1 MRKSYKSI
9 RAYIENFLVGEVH
22 HSPPSINPEPFSP
35 EIQNQFHRYHFPH
48 SRRSSPFADY
58 AVGIPLFDL
67 TMVTSRDV
75 HEVVSKLS
83 SDKAKTRED
92 GLKLLNTWLEGER
105 SIIFCRFLSQNTAK
119 LKLDEIPNA
128 ETWPFLVK
136 ILLQCVSM
144 EVSGSKRRLPKP
156 TFAKT
161 LRVVIQR
168 AEETKFPGVLFPLL
182 SMAKTL
188 FTHVHDIL
196 SSTPSF
202 QSDYGTILRH
212 LLEVREYRFQMRKRT
227 YSSLVLLYIERAEAG
242 FCEKNN
248 GQHSQ
253 KEEAFRYI
261 LTLQSLLDNTPG
273 DFPDDL
279 RGEIV
284 NGFIHIF
291 SSVRDEGKL
300 SRKLIECVNSFL
312 LKDGPN
318 IGSLSLEIHNA
329 VQQFVFRCWLTTHD
343 KNLKEILT
351 SYGRLQ
357 LNLTRGSS
365 ESSSLVEQ
373 LLDVVTR
380 ELDLGS
386 SSSSASWGDS
396 TKDDKF
402 GTLSSYQS
410 SLVELAAHVL
420 YRAVVNTTRPSLSEK
435 RARRQ
440 HIALRLVEALTEGKW
455 LWCAAFGCLVRTYC
469 TRINKDLLIYW
480 FEAICTNFQRLLEDA
495 SKRRSYDGL
504 LWTLRSLQGLS
515 SSLLLP
521 DTTMDVSKSSVSSS
535 ELDRGWQLIWS
546 SLIHGLATFSS
557 MSVIVDAVLVLLGS
571 IISSNHINVG
581 ILPQEVWDHQLFRH
595 IPSEPALY
603 FIACYFSRM
612 GCQGNLQDDL
622 HLRRNLLR
630 AVCGPLSWKGRLTL
644 NERMVRLLP
653 AAAFSL
659 CAGFTS
665 SLPLPKEHL
674 PTPSEWDACE
684 VVNDVVKMDDVEQ
697 ERNFGLFECS
707 VEVLT
712 RVCSNSS
719 KISSCRVPDG
729 VQLPLVL
736 RDPLLHD
743 MEIYFLSITP
753 EDSEKGPLSDIFMG
767 CSLLCHFMHGS
778 YITRKGKGST
788 SFFLKACQYLLESLD
803 YAVEAVLKSLND
815 FQRLGPL
822 GFGSDF
828 NEKSSIIIS
837 LRSLT
842 SSPVFSNRGDQN
854 LLGTSYDAV
863 FQSLENLLR
872 SFAKVYGEYTE
883 HSWNSNTHSDSAPS
897 KSLALDSPEVGRIVD
912 MDLDLAEDTKEI
924 DLITAGGKAVPGVP
938 VSTGYWKLGMISL
951 ISCFSP
957 VLQSSTWDVLYNIME
972 KECDPKVLENI
983 LYHLC
988 QLSYLTTMPK
998 VNDLVV
1004 FLDDMLNTQVK
1015 SKRNCLN
1022 IVTAL
1027 HVLLRNLSSSGM
1039 GFSGLRTNWDLS
1051 LIEGESCQ
1059 VFVQLGAMV
1068 NKVSEFGLLGWFG
1081 RVRLINCICD
1091 FVLLNPQIGQTMIE
1105 RLLLMLNDSDYRVRF
1120 VLARQIGLLF
1130 QTWDGHEA
1138 LFQDICSSFGIIL
1151 VTSSR
1156 EKLVTARDVLAAGPQ
1171 PRPKMETVIITLM
1184 HLAYHSENIELQA
1197 VFMMCAIS
1205 AIDPCQRE
1213 LIIAALDNLSTQL
1226 HYPSRFK
1233 YLEELLGPILFSWIA
1248 CGVSLA
1254 ALVETSQLFIL
1265 NAEPK
1270 YFIHYCSHWLL
1281 PALLLHEDHTNL
1293 DWVAKMAGQPVAV
1306 LVKENFVPIFSICMG
1321 LHCSKTSE
1329 CDKGAMVL
1337 QNSILYVGE
1346 ISENERDKL
1355 IKRSMVSIVSFV
1367 LSRASSSPEPPVPA
1381 FSRDAIS
1388 RAVRTIVDGFLETD
1402 NYPKNAA
1409 VIDRINVFRPDR
1421 VFMFTT
1427 EIHYRMSTACH
1438 HRHTRHHLAALEELT
1453 IILGHRASVP
1463 SSLNYIFN
1471 LVGQFI
1477 GSPSL
1482 QDQCCSIASCLL
1494 DSFKNNPAKE
1504 IVSVLGDQLQFLV
1517 SKLVTC
1523 CIDAEADSKV
1533 SGSKSAQLVNLLHKL
1548 IVDSESSLDEDIR
1561 DLEPLPDIKFFQGIR
1576 NSHIRICEAYSP
1588 RNHLL
1593 KCARRSCY
1601 LPPRFLSGSLQA
1613 LHNKLI
1619 ATEACREKT
1628 NVETGDTFWHSDE
1641 EIVNAVWTLVR
1652 VSASDEADSMRLL
1665 VSDFLSRVGIGDPHT
1680 VVFHLPGEL
1689 GSMHDLQFAGQN
1701 TGSKVRSFTE
1711 NGISDETLIVL
1722 LKILKKYLLDD
1733 SVKIIDVTSQTLRGI
1748 LSTERGQQALSSI
1761 DSCERSLIE
1770 IHGRGVNLDIVEKIL
1785 LDSQKQFKAESFS
1798 LERSEV
1804 WSTDNKNFDRWI
1816 CQLVYCM
1823 IALCDDVPLRLCQNI
1838 AMLKAEISE
1847 LLFPS
1852 VIVSLA
1858 GRIGTDINVHELIT
1872 SQVKEHIF
1880 IDSNKLTKSKQIMLS
1895 TLNELR
1901 MCYVLERSIFSGQTK
1916 REKNT
1921 KHSSYNSRSSST
1933 ATKIR
1938 DVEIARNG
1946 MAASITSNWDKVYW
1960 LSIDYLVAA
1969 RSAVVCGAYLTASMY
1984 VEYWCEEKFGS
1995 LSLGDPDFSYHDMLP
2010 DHVEILVSAITR
2022 INEPDSLY
2030 GVIHS
2035 NKYFPDVVTLALSS
2049 PTLSAQITTFEHEGN
2064 WTRALEYY
2072 DLQARS
2078 QKMVVPGSLSENLEV
2093 EHNQPTITAE
2103 HSVFGDGEVQRQ
2115 PFKGLIRSLQ
2125 QTGCMHVLDL
2135 YCRGLT
2141 SREGC
2146 FQYDPEFIELQYE
2159 AAWRAGKWDFSLL
2172 YPQSHSPPM
2181 QHVKNNNY
2189 HENLHCC
2196 LRALQEGDCNGF
2208 YGKLKDAKKE
2218 LVLSISRASE
2228 ESTEFIY
2235 STVVKLQVILILIS
2249 QNSARAIASIK
2260 IKMISQEPLMLAILY
2275 HLGVVWN
2282 LRWTTS
2288 SHESVHGYPVK
2299 QIACAEPLTPTIEQL
2314 SSLNKDWSSIITQ
2327 TQLHMNLLEPF
2338 IAFRRVL
2345 LQIMGCEECTMQHL
2359 LQSASLL
2366 RKGSRFSHAAAAL
2379 HEFKFLCS
2387 RSDGRQL
2394 VPDWLGRI
2402 EEAKLLHA
2410 QGRHEVAISLA
2421 SYILGNY
2428 QLKEEASDIYR
2439 VIGKWLAETRSSNS
2453 RTILEKYLKP
2463 AVSLAKKQS
2472 SEICKRLVERQ
2483 SQTWFHLAHYADAL
2497 FKSYEERLSSS
2508 EWQAALRLRKHKTKE
2523 LEVLV
2528 KRFKSSKKASCTLP
2542 PFGEQ
2547 SDYSLKIQD
2556 LQKQLT
2562 MDKEEAEKLQI
2573 DRDNFLKLS
2582 LEGYQRCLEIG
2593 DKYDVRV
2600 VFRLVSMWFNLA
2612 SQKNVIASMLSTI
2625 NEVQSYKFVPLVY
2638 QIASRL
2644 GSSRDES
2651 GSNSFQS
2658 ALVSLVRK
2666 MAIDHPYHTIF
2677 QLLAL
2682 ANGDRIKDNQR
2693 SRNSFV
2699 VDMDKKL
2706 AAEHLLQDVSQY
2718 HGPMIRQMKQLVD
2731 IYIKLAELETR
2742 REDTNKRVALP
2753 REIRSVKQL
2762 ELVPVVTATIPVD
2775 RSCQYKEG
2783 WFPFFRGL
2791 SDSVTVMNGIN
2802 APKVVEC
2809 FGSDGRK
2816 YKQLA
2821 KSGNDDLRQ
2830 DAVMEQFFGLVNTFL
2845 HNNRDT
2851 WKRRLAVRT
2860 YKVIPFTPSAGVLEW
2875 VDGTIPL
2882 GDYLIGSSRS
2892 EGAHGRY
2899 GIGNWKYPKCREH
2912 MSSAKDKRKA
2922 FMDVC
2927 TNFRPVMHYF
2937 FLEKFLQPADWFVK
2951 RLAYTRSVAA
2961 SSMVGYIVGLG
2972 DRHAMNILID
2982 QATAEVIH
2990 IDLGV
2995 AFEQGLMLKTPERVP
3010 FRLTRDIIDGMGIT
3024 GVEGVFRKC
3033 CEETLSVMRTN
3044 KEALLT
3050 IVEVFIHDPLYK
3062 WALSPLKAL
3071 QRQKESED
3079 DDGMNL
3085 EGLQEEFE
3093 GNKDAAR
3100 ALMRVKQKLDGY
3112 EGGEMRSIHG
3122 QAQQL
3127 IQDAI
3132 DTDRLSHMFPGWGAW
3147 M

>member
-1 MRKSYKSI
+1 
-9 RAYIENFLVGEVH
+9 
-22 HSPPSINPEPFSP
+22 
-35 EIQNQFHRYHFPH
+35 
-48 SRRSSPFADY
+48 
-58 AVGIPLFDL
+58 
-67 TMVTSRDV
+67 MVTSRDV
-75 HEVVSKLS
+75 HEIVSKLS
-83 SDKAKTRED
+83 SDKTKNRED
-92 GLKLLNTWLEGER
+92 GLKFLNTWLEGER
-105 SIIFCRFLSQNTAK
+105 SITFCRFFSQNTAK

-136 ILLQCVSM
+136 LLLQCVSM
-144 EVSGSKRRLPKP
+144 EVSSSKRRLPKP

-168 AEETKFPGVLFPLL
+168 TEETKFPGVQFPLL
-182 SMAKTL
+182 STAKTL

-196 SSTPSF
+196 SNAPSF
-202 QSDYGTILRH
+202 QSEYGTILRH
-212 LLEVREYRFQMRKRT
+212 LLEIREYRFQMRKRT
-227 YSSLVLLYIERAEAG
+227 YSGLVLLYMKRAEAA
-242 FCEKNN
+242 FSEKKS

-261 LTLQSLLDNTPG
+261 LTLQSLLENPPG

-279 RGEIV
+279 REEIV
-284 NGFIHIF
+284 NGLIHIF

-300 SRKLIECVNSFL
+300 SRKLIECVNTFL

-318 IGSLSLEIHNA
+318 LGSLSLEIHNA
-329 VQQFVFRCWLTTHD
+329 VEKFVFHCWLTTHD
-343 KNLKEILT
+343 KNLKELLV

-396 TKDDKF
+396 TKDDKL
-402 GTLSSYQS
+402 GALSSYQN
-410 SLVELAAHVL
+410 SLVELAAHVF
-420 YRAVVNTTRPSLSEK
+420 YRACLNTSRPSLSEK

-440 HIALRLVEALTEGKW
+440 HIALRLVETLTEGKW

-469 TRINKDLLIYW
+469 TRMNKDLLIYW

-495 SKRRSYDGL
+495 SMRRSYDGL
-504 LWTLRSLQGLS
+504 LWTLRSLHGLFS
-515 SSLLLP
+515 GLLLP
-521 DTTMDVSKSSVSSS
+521 DTTMDISNSSVSSS

-571 IISSNHINVG
+571 IISSNLNVG

-595 IPSEPALY
+595 IPSEPSLY

-630 AVCGPLSWKGRLTL
+630 AVCAPISWKGRLTL
-644 NERMVRLLP
+644 NERMVQLLP
-653 AAAFSL
+653 AAAYSL
-659 CAGFTS
+659 CAGFKT

-674 PTPSEWDACE
+674 PTPSEWDVCE
-684 VVNDVVKMDDVEQ
+684 QADDVEL
-697 ERNFGLFECS
+697 EKKFGLFECS
-707 VEVLT
+707 VEALT
-712 RVCSNSS
+712 RVCSKSS
-719 KISSCRVPDG
+719 KISSCQVPDV

-743 MEIYFLSITP
+743 MDIYFRSITP
-753 EDSEKGPLSDIFMG
+753 ENNEKGPLSDIFMG
-767 CSLLCHFMHGS
+767 CALLCHFMHGS
-778 YITRKGKGST
+778 YITRKGKGSN
-788 SFFLKACQYLLESLD
+788 SFFLKACNYLLEGLD
-803 YAVEAVLKSLND
+803 HAVEEVLKSLSD
-815 FQRLGPL
+815 FQRLGSL

-828 NEKSSIIIS
+828 NEKCSIIVS

-842 SSPVFSNRGDQN
+842 KSPVFSTKKDHN
-854 LLGTSYDAV
+854 LLGASYDAV
-863 FQSLENLLR
+863 IHSLENLLR

-883 HSWNSNTHSDSAPS
+883 HTWNTQSDTVSS

-912 MDLDLAEDTKEI
+912 MDLDLPEDTKEMDI
-924 DLITAGGKAVPGVP
+924 ITAGGKAGSSLP
-938 VSTGYWKLGMISL
+938 VSTGNWKLGMISL

-957 VLQSSTWDVLYNIME
+957 VLQFPTWDVLYNLLE
-972 KECDPKVLENI
+972 KESDPKVLENI

-988 QLSYLTTMPK
+988 QLSCLISMPK
-998 VNDLVV
+998 VNDLVI
-1004 FLDDMLNTQVK
+1004 FLDGMLSTQVK
-1015 SKRNCLN
+1015 IKRNCLN

-1027 HVLLRNLSSSGM
+1027 HVLLHTLSSSGE
-1039 GFSGLRTNWDLS
+1039 NCDLS
-1051 LIEGESCQ
+1051 LKEGESCQ
-1059 VFVQLGAMV
+1059 VFVQLGAIV

-1081 RVRLINCICD
+1081 RVKLINCICD
-1091 FVLLNPQIGQTMIE
+1091 LVLLNPQTGQTMIE

-1120 VLARQIGLLF
+1120 VLARKIGILF

-1151 VTSSR
+1151 VTSSK

-1171 PRPKMETVIITLM
+1171 PRQKMDTVIITLM

-1213 LIIAALDNLSTQL
+1213 LIIAALDNLSAQL

-1233 YLEELLGPILFSWIA
+1233 YLEELLGPILFFWVA

-1254 ALVETSQLFIL
+1254 GLVETSQLFIPY
-1265 NAEPK
+1265 AEPK
-1270 YFIHYCSHWLL
+1270 YFIHFCSHWLL
-1281 PALLLHEDHTNL
+1281 TALLLHEDHTNL
-1293 DWVAKMAGQPVAV
+1293 DWVAKMAGQPVVV

-1329 CDKGAMVL
+1329 SDKGAMVL

-1355 IKRSMVSIVSFV
+1355 IKQNMVSIVSFI
-1367 LSRASSSPEPPVPA
+1367 LSCTSSSPEPPVPA
-1381 FSRDAIS
+1381 FSRNTIS
-1388 RAVRTIVDGFLETD
+1388 LAVQTVVDGFLETGD
-1402 NYPKNAA
+1402 YPKNA
-1409 VIDRINVFRPDR
+1409 VITDRINIFRPDR
-1421 VFMFTT
+1421 VFMFIT
-1427 EIHYRMSTACH
+1427 EMHYRMSAACH

-1453 IILGHRASVP
+1453 ILLGHRASVP

-1471 LVGQFI
+1471 LVGQLI
-1477 GSPSL
+1477 GNPSL

-1494 DSFKNNPAKE
+1494 DSFKSNPAKE

-1517 SKLVTC
+1517 SKLVKC
-1523 CIDAEADSKV
+1523 CIDAEADTKL
-1533 SGSKSAQLVNLLHKL
+1533 SGSKSSQLVNLLHKL
-1548 IVDSESSLDEDIR
+1548 VVNSDSSLDEDIR
-1561 DLEPLPDIKFFQGIR
+1561 DLEPFPDMEIFQVIR
-1576 NSHIRICEAYSP
+1576 ESHIKICEAYSP

-1601 LPPRFLSGSLQA
+1601 LPPRILSRSLQA

-1619 ATEACREKT
+1619 VSEVSQEET
-1628 NVETGDTFWHSDE
+1628 NVEIAETFWQSDD

-1652 VSASDEADSMRLL
+1652 VSASDEADSMGLL
-1665 VSDFLSRVGIGDPHT
+1665 VSDFLSKVGIRDPHT

-1689 GSMHDLQFAGQN
+1689 NSMHN

-1711 NGISDETLIVL
+1711 NGISDETLITL

-1748 LSTERGQQALSSI
+1748 LSTERGQQALSSF
-1761 DSCERSLIE
+1761 DSCERSSIE
-1770 IHGRGVNLDIVEKIL
+1770 VHGRGVNLDIVEKIL
-1785 LDSQKQFKAESFS
+1785 LDSQNQFKAEKFS
-1798 LERSEV
+1798 LEKSEV
-1804 WSTDNKNFDRWI
+1804 WSTNNKNFDRWI

-1823 IALCDDVPLRLCQNI
+1823 IALCEDVPIRLCQNI

-1852 VIVSLA
+1852 VVVSLA
-1858 GRIGTDINVHELIT
+1858 GRIGMDINLHELIT

-1880 IDSNKLTKSKQIMLS
+1880 IDSNKLTKSKQIMLN

-1916 REKNT
+1916 REKNA
-1921 KHSSYNSRSSST
+1921 KHSGYSSRSCSSAAKT
-1933 ATKIR
+1933 R
-1938 DVEIARNG
+1938 DVETAPNG
-1946 MAASITSNWDKVYW
+1946 MAASMTTNWDKVYW
-1960 LSIDYLVAA
+1960 LSIDYLVVA

-1984 VEYWCEEKFGS
+1984 VEYWCEEKFGN

-2035 NKYFPDVVTLALSS
+2035 NK
-2049 PTLSAQITTFEHEGN
+2049 LSAQIITFEHEGN

-2078 QKMVVPGSLSENLEV
+2078 QKMVVPGRLSENLEV
-2093 EHNQPTITAE
+2093 EQSQPTTSAR
-2103 HSVFGDGEVQRQ
+2103 HSVFGEGEVQRQ

-2125 QTGCMHVLDL
+2125 QTGCMHVVDL
-2135 YCRGLT
+2135 YCRGLN

-2172 YPQSHSPPM
+2172 YPQTHCQPL

-2196 LRALQEGDCNGF
+2196 LRALQEGDYNGF
-2208 YGKLKDAKKE
+2208 YGKLKDSKKE

-2235 STVVKLQVILILIS
+2235 STVVKLQILH
-2249 QNSARAIASIK
+2249 
-2260 IKMISQEPLMLAILY
+2260 
-2275 HLGVVWN
+2275 HLGLVWK

-2288 SHESVHGYPVK
+2288 SHQSVHGYPVK
-2299 QIACAEPLTPTIEQL
+2299 QIACADPVTPTMDQL
-2314 SSLNKDWSSIITQ
+2314 SWLNKDWSSIIMQ

-2345 LQIMGCEECTMQHL
+2345 LQILGCEECTMQHL

-2366 RKGSRFSHAAAAL
+2366 RKGTKFSHAAASL
-2379 HEFKFLCS
+2379 HEFKFLCA
-2387 RSDGRQL
+2387 RSNGQQL
-2394 VPDWLGRI
+2394 VPDWLGKL

-2410 QGRHEVAISLA
+2410 QGRHEVSISLA
-2421 SYILGNY
+2421 SYILHNY

-2453 RTILEKYLKP
+2453 RTILEKYLRP
-2463 AVSLAKKQS
+2463 AVSLAEEQS
-2472 SEICKRLVERQ
+2472 SKICKRLVDRK

-2508 EWQAALRLRKHKTKE
+2508 EWQAAMRLRKHKTKE

-2528 KRFKSSKKASCTLP
+2528 KRFKSSKKA
-2542 PFGEQ
+2542 EQ

-2562 MDKEEAEKLQI
+2562 MDKDEAVKLQD
-2573 DRDNFLKLS
+2573 DRDNFLKLA
-2582 LEGYQRCLEIG
+2582 LEGYKRCLEIG

-2612 SQKNVIASMLSTI
+2612 SQKNVIDNMLSTI
-2625 NEVQSYKFVPLVY
+2625 KEVQSYKFVPLVY

-2651 GSNSFQS
+2651 GSNSFKS
-2658 ALVSLVRK
+2658 ALVSLIRK

-2706 AAEHLLQDVSQY
+2706 AAEHLLQDVSHY

-2742 REDTNKRVALP
+2742 REDTNRRVALP

-2762 ELVPVVTATIPVD
+2762 ELVPVVTATISVD
-2775 RSCQYKEG
+2775 RSCQYNEG
-2783 WFPFFRGL
+2783 SFPFFRGL

-2809 FGSDGRK
+2809 FGSDGQK

-2860 YKVIPFTPSAGVLEW
+2860 YKVVPFTPSAGVLEW

-2912 MSSAKDKRKA
+2912 MLNAKDKRKA

-2927 TNFRPVMHYF
+2927 TNFSPVMHYF

-2982 QATAEVIH
+2982 QATAEVVH

-3010 FRLTRDIIDGMGIT
+3010 FRLTRDITDGMGIT
-3024 GVEGVFRKC
+3024 GVEGVFRRC

-3071 QRQKESED
+3071 QRQKETED
-3079 DDGMNL
+3079 YDGMNL

-3093 GNKDAAR
+3093 GNKDATR

>member
-1 MRKSYKSI
+1 M
-9 RAYIENFLVGEVH
+9 
-22 HSPPSINPEPFSP
+22 
-35 EIQNQFHRYHFPH
+35 
-48 SRRSSPFADY
+48 
-58 AVGIPLFDL
+58 
-67 TMVTSRDV
+67 
-75 HEVVSKLS
+75 
-83 SDKAKTRED
+83 
-92 GLKLLNTWLEGER
+92 
-105 SIIFCRFLSQNTAK
+105 
-119 LKLDEIPNA
+119 
-128 ETWPFLVK
+128 
-136 ILLQCVSM
+136 
-144 EVSGSKRRLPKP
+144 
-156 TFAKT
+156 
-161 LRVVIQR
+161 
-168 AEETKFPGVLFPLL
+168 
-182 SMAKTL
+182 
-188 FTHVHDIL
+188 
-196 SSTPSF
+196 
-202 QSDYGTILRH
+202 
-212 LLEVREYRFQMRKRT
+212 
-227 YSSLVLLYIERAEAG
+227 
-242 FCEKNN
+242 
-248 GQHSQ
+248 
-253 KEEAFRYI
+253 
-261 LTLQSLLDNTPG
+261 
-273 DFPDDL
+273 
-279 RGEIV
+279 
-284 NGFIHIF
+284 
-291 SSVRDEGKL
+291 
-300 SRKLIECVNSFL
+300 
-312 LKDGPN
+312 
-318 IGSLSLEIHNA
+318 
-329 VQQFVFRCWLTTHD
+329 
-343 KNLKEILT
+343 
-351 SYGRLQ
+351 
-357 LNLTRGSS
+357 
-365 ESSSLVEQ
+365 
-373 LLDVVTR
+373 
-380 ELDLGS
+380 
-386 SSSSASWGDS
+386 
-396 TKDDKF
+396 
-402 GTLSSYQS
+402 
-410 SLVELAAHVL
+410 
-420 YRAVVNTTRPSLSEK
+420 
-435 RARRQ
+435 
-440 HIALRLVEALTEGKW
+440 
-455 LWCAAFGCLVRTYC
+455 
-469 TRINKDLLIYW
+469 
-480 FEAICTNFQRLLEDA
+480 
-495 SKRRSYDGL
+495 
-504 LWTLRSLQGLS
+504 
-515 SSLLLP
+515 
-521 DTTMDVSKSSVSSS
+521 
-535 ELDRGWQLIWS
+535 
-546 SLIHGLATFSS
+546 
-557 MSVIVDAVLVLLGS
+557 
-571 IISSNHINVG
+571 
-581 ILPQEVWDHQLFRH
+581 
-595 IPSEPALY
+595 
-603 FIACYFSRM
+603 
-612 GCQGNLQDDL
+612 
-622 HLRRNLLR
+622 
-630 AVCGPLSWKGRLTL
+630 
-644 NERMVRLLP
+644 
-653 AAAFSL
+653 
-659 CAGFTS
+659 
-665 SLPLPKEHL
+665 PKEHL
-674 PTPSEWDACE
+674 PTPSQWDVCE
-684 VVNDVVKMDDVEQ
+684 QIDDVDR

-707 VEVLT
+707 VEALT
-712 RVCSNSS
+712 RICSNSS
-719 KISSCRVPDG
+719 KISGCQVPDV

-743 MEIYFLSITP
+743 MDIYFLSIIP
-753 EDSEKGPLSDIFMG
+753 EVKEKGPLSDIFMG
-767 CSLLCHFMHGS
+767 CALLCHFMHGS
-778 YITRKGKGST
+778 YITRKGKGSS
-788 SFFLKACQYLLESLD
+788 SFFLKACQYLLEGLD
-803 YAVEAVLKSLND
+803 HAVESVSKSLND
-815 FQRLGPL
+815 LQRRGSL

-828 NEKSSIIIS
+828 NEKGSIIVS
-837 LRSLT
+837 LRSFT
-842 SSPVFSNRGDQN
+842 QSPVFSNRRDQN
-854 LLGTSYDAV
+854 LLGASYDFV
-863 FQSLENLLR
+863 IHSLENLLR
-872 SFAKVYGEYTE
+872 SFAKVYEEYTE
-883 HSWNSNTHSDSAPS
+883 HAWNTHSDTVPS
-897 KSLALDSPEVGRIVD
+897 KSLAPDSPEVGRIVD
-912 MDLDLAEDTKEI
+912 MDLDLAEDTKERDI
-924 DLITAGGKAVPGVP
+924 IAAGGKAVPGLP
-938 VSTGYWKLGMISL
+938 VSMGNWKLGMVSL

-957 VLQSSTWDVLYNIME
+957 VLQFPTWDVLYNLLE
-972 KECDPKVLENI
+972 KESDPKVLENI

-988 QLSYLTTMPK
+988 KLSCLTSIPK
-998 VNDLVV
+998 VDDLVI
-1004 FLDDMLNTQVK
+1004 FLDGMLSTQVK
-1015 SKRNCLN
+1015 MKRNCLN

-1027 HVLLRNLSSSGM
+1027 HVLLHTLSSSRRDS
-1039 GFSGLRTNWDLS
+1039 SGVEKNCGLS
-1051 LIEGESCQ
+1051 LKEAESFQ

-1081 RVRLINCICD
+1081 RVKLINCICD
-1091 FVLLNPQIGQTMIE
+1091 LVLLNPQTGQTMIE
-1105 RLLLMLNDSDYRVRF
+1105 RLLLMLSDSDYRVRF
-1120 VLARQIGLLF
+1120 VLARQIGILF

-1138 LFQDICSSFGIIL
+1138 LFQDICSSFGIKL
-1151 VTSSR
+1151 VTSSK
-1156 EKLVTARDVLAAGPQ
+1156 EKLVTAKDVLAVGPQ
-1171 PRPKMETVIITLM
+1171 PRQKMETVIITLM

-1197 VFMMCAIS
+1197 VFMMCAVS
-1205 AIDPCQRE
+1205 AKDPCQRE
-1213 LIIAALDNLSTQL
+1213 LIIAALDNLSAQL

-1233 YLEELLGPILFSWIA
+1233 YLEELLGPILFHWIA
-1248 CGVSLA
+1248 SGVSLA
-1254 ALVETSQLFIL
+1254 GLIETSQLFIP

-1270 YFIHYCSHWLL
+1270 YFIHFCSHWLL

-1293 DWVAKMAGQPVAV
+1293 DWVAKMAGQPVVV

-1346 ISENERDKL
+1346 TSENERDKL
-1355 IKRSMVSIVSFV
+1355 IKQNMVSIVSFI
-1367 LSRASSSPEPPVPA
+1367 LSCASSSPEPPVPT
-1381 FSRDAIS
+1381 FSRDTIS
-1388 RAVRTIVDGFLETD
+1388 LAVQTVVDGFLENTD
-1402 NYPKNAA
+1402 YPKNAA
-1409 VIDRINVFRPDR
+1409 ITDRINIFRPDR
-1421 VFMFTT
+1421 VFMFIT
-1427 EIHYRMSTACH
+1427 EMHYRMSAACH

-1453 IILGHRASVP
+1453 ILLGHRALVP

-1477 GSPSL
+1477 GYPSL

-1494 DSFKNNPAKE
+1494 DLFKSNPAKE

-1523 CIDAEADSKV
+1523 CIDAEADTKI
-1533 SGSKSAQLVNLLHKL
+1533 SGAKSSQLVNLLHKL
-1548 IVDSESSLDEDIR
+1548 VVSSDSSLNEDIR
-1561 DLEPLPDIKFFQGIR
+1561 DLEPLPDLKYFQVIR
-1576 NSHIRICEAYSP
+1576 ESHIRICEAYSP

-1593 KCARRSCY
+1593 KCSRRSNY
-1601 LPPRFLSGSLQA
+1601 LPPRFLSRSLQA

-1619 ATEACREKT
+1619 ASEVSQEDT
-1628 NVETGDTFWHSDE
+1628 NGETAETFWQSDD

-1665 VSDFLSRVGIGDPHT
+1665 VSDFLSRIGIRDPHT
-1680 VVFHLPGEL
+1680 VVFHLPGNL
-1689 GSMHDLQFAGQN
+1689 VSMHGLQGFGHN
-1701 TGSKVRSFTE
+1701 TGSKVRSLTE
-1711 NGISDETLIVL
+1711 NGISDETLITL
-1722 LKILKKYLLDD
+1722 LNFLKKYLLDD

-1748 LSTERGQQALSSI
+1748 LSTERGQQALSSF
-1761 DSCERSLIE
+1761 DSCERALIE
-1770 IHGRGVNLDIVEKIL
+1770 VHGRGVNLDIVEKIL
-1785 LDSQKQFKAESFS
+1785 LDSQKQFKAEKFS
-1798 LERSEV
+1798 LETPEV

-1823 IALCDDVPLRLCQNI
+1823 IALCEDVPIRLCQNI
-1838 AMLKAEISE
+1838 ALLKAEISE

-1852 VIVSLA
+1852 VVVSLA
-1858 GRIGTDINVHELIT
+1858 GRIGMDINLHDLIT

-1880 IDSNKLTKSKQIMLS
+1880 TDSNKLTKSKQVMLN

-1916 REKNT
+1916 REKN
-1921 KHSSYNSRSSST
+1921 SRSCST
-1933 ATKIR
+1933 AAKIR
-1938 DVEIARNG
+1938 DVESGSNG
-1946 MAASITSNWDKVYW
+1946 MAASITTNWEKVYW
-1960 LSIDYLVAA
+1960 LSIDYLVVAG
-1969 RSAVVCGAYLTASMY
+1969 SAVVCGAYLTASMY
-1984 VEYWCEEKFGS
+1984 VEYWCEEKFGN
-1995 LSLGDPDFSYHDMLP
+1995 LSLGDPDFSYHDKLP

-2035 NKYFPDVVTLALSS
+2035 NK
-2049 PTLSAQITTFEHEGN
+2049 LSAQIITFEHEGN

-2078 QKMVVPGSLSENLEV
+2078 QKMVVPSSLSENLEV
-2093 EHNQPTITAE
+2093 EQFQPTTSAR
-2103 HSVFGDGEVQRQ
+2103 HSVFGEGEVQRQ

-2172 YPQSHSPPM
+2172 YPQTHCQPL
-2181 QHVKNNNY
+2181 QHAKNNNY
-2189 HENLHCC
+2189 HESLHCC
-2196 LRALQEGDCNGF
+2196 LRALQEGDYDGF
-2208 YGKLKDAKKE
+2208 YGKLKDTKKE

-2235 STVVKLQVILILIS
+2235 STVVKLQILH
-2249 QNSARAIASIK
+2249 
-2260 IKMISQEPLMLAILY
+2260 
-2275 HLGVVWN
+2275 HLGLVWD

-2288 SHESVHGYPVK
+2288 SHQSVHGYLVK
-2299 QIACAEPLTPTIEQL
+2299 QMACVDPVIPTMDQL
-2314 SSLNKDWSSIITQ
+2314 SWLNKDWNSIITQ
-2327 TQLHMNLLEPF
+2327 TQLHMTLLEPF

-2345 LQIMGCEECTMQHL
+2345 LQILGCEKCTMQHL

-2366 RKGSRFSHAAAAL
+2366 RKGTRFSHAAASL
-2379 HEFKFLCS
+2379 HEFKFLCA
-2387 RSDGRQL
+2387 RSNGQQP
-2394 VPDWLGRI
+2394 VPDWLGKL

-2410 QGRHEVAISLA
+2410 QGRHEVSISLA
-2421 SYILGNY
+2421 NYILHNY

-2453 RTILEKYLKP
+2453 RTILEKYLRP
-2463 AVSLAKKQS
+2463 AVSLAEEQS
-2472 SEICKRLVERQ
+2472 SKICKRLVDRQ

-2523 LEVLV
+2523 LEVLI
-2528 KRFKSSKKASCTLP
+2528 KRFKSSKKA
-2542 PFGEQ
+2542 EQ

-2562 MDKEEAEKLQI
+2562 MDKEEAEKLQV
-2573 DRDNFLKLS
+2573 DRDNFLKLA
-2582 LEGYQRCLEIG
+2582 LEGYKRCLEIG

-2600 VFRLVSMWFNLA
+2600 VFRQVSMWFSLA
-2612 SQKNVIASMLSTI
+2612 SQKNVIDNMLSTI
-2625 NEVQSYKFVPLVY
+2625 KEVQSYKFIPLVY

-2644 GSSRDES
+2644 GSSKDES

-2658 ALVSLVRK
+2658 ALVSLIRK
-2666 MAIDHPYHTIF
+2666 MAIDHPYHTIL

-2706 AAEHLLQDVSQY
+2706 AAEHLLQDVSHY

-2742 REDTNKRVALP
+2742 REDTNRKVALP

-2775 RSCQYKEG
+2775 RSCQYNEG
-2783 WFPFFRGL
+2783 SFPFFRGL

-2809 FGSDGRK
+2809 FGSDGQK

-2922 FMDVC
+2922 FVDVC

-2982 QATAEVIH
+2982 QATAEVVH

-3024 GVEGVFRKC
+3024 GVEGVFRRC

-3071 QRQKESED
+3071 QRQKETED
-3079 DDGMNL
+3079 YDGMNL

-3093 GNKDAAR
+3093 GNKDATR

>member
-1 MRKSYKSI
+1 
-9 RAYIENFLVGEVH
+9 
-22 HSPPSINPEPFSP
+22 
-35 EIQNQFHRYHFPH
+35 
-48 SRRSSPFADY
+48 
-58 AVGIPLFDL
+58 
-67 TMVTSRDV
+67 MVTSRDV

-83 SDKAKTRED
+83 SDKAKAREE

-105 SIIFCRFLSQNTAK
+105 SITFCRFLSQNTAK
-119 LKLDEIPNA
+119 LKFDEIPNA

-144 EVSGSKRRLPKP
+144 EVSGSKRRMPKP

-182 SMAKTL
+182 SMAKII

-196 SSTPSF
+196 SNTPSF
-202 QSDYGTILRH
+202 QSEYGTILRH
-212 LLEVREYRFQMRKRT
+212 LLEIREYRFQMRKRT

-242 FCEKNN
+242 FCEKNS

-261 LTLQSLLDNTPG
+261 LTLQSLLENPPG

-279 RGEIV
+279 REEIV
-284 NGFIHIF
+284 NGLIHIF

-318 IGSLSLEIHNA
+318 IGSLSLDIHNA

-343 KNLKEILT
+343 KNLKEILA

-380 ELDLGS
+380 ELDHGS

-402 GTLSSYQS
+402 GTLSSYQN
-410 SLVELAAHVL
+410 SLVELASHVL
-420 YRAVVNTTRPSLSEK
+420 YRAVGNTTRPSLSEK

-440 HIALRLVEALTEGKW
+440 HIASRLVEALTEGKW
-455 LWCAAFGCLVRTYC
+455 LWCAAFGCLVRTYG
-469 TRINKDLLIYW
+469 TRINNDLLIYW
-480 FEAICTNFQRLLEDA
+480 FDAICTNFQRLLEDA
-495 SKRRSYDGL
+495 SMRRSYDGL
-504 LWTLRSLQGLS
+504 LWTLRSLQGLAS
-515 SSLLLP
+515 GLLLP
-521 DTTMDVSKSSVSSS
+521 DTTMDISKSSVSSN

-557 MSVIVDAVLVLLGS
+557 MSVIVDAVLMLLGS
-571 IISSNHINVG
+571 VISSNHINVG

-630 AVCGPLSWKGRLTL
+630 AVCAPLSWKGRLTL
-644 NERMVRLLP
+644 NERMVQLLP

-659 CAGFTS
+659 CSGFTT

-674 PTPSEWDACE
+674 PTPSEWDAYE
-684 VVNDVVKMDDVEQ
+684 VVNDVVKIDDVEQ
-697 ERNFGLFECS
+697 ERKFGLFEYS

-753 EDSEKGPLSDIFMG
+753 EDSEKGPLSDIFIG

-778 YITRKGKGST
+778 YITRKGKGSS

-828 NEKSSIIIS
+828 NEKSSIVVS
-837 LRSLT
+837 MRSLT
-842 SSPVFSNRGDQN
+842 SSPVFSNRRDQN
-854 LLGTSYDAV
+854 LLATSYDAI

-883 HSWNSNTHSDSAPS
+883 QSWNTQSDTVSS

-924 DLITAGGKAVPGVP
+924 DLITAGGKSVPGMP
-938 VSTGYWKLGMISL
+938 VSTGNWKLGMISL
-951 ISCFSP
+951 IACFSP
-957 VLQSSTWDVLYNIME
+957 VLQFPTWDVLYSIME

-983 LYHLC
+983 LFHLC
-988 QLSYLTTMPK
+988 QLSCSTSMPK
-998 VNDLVV
+998 VNDLVI
-1004 FLDDMLNTQVK
+1004 FLDGMLNTQVK
-1015 SKRNCLN
+1015 LKRNCLN

-1027 HVLLRNLSSSGM
+1027 HVLLKNLSSSGM
-1039 GFSGLRTNWDLS
+1039 DSSGLGANCELS
-1051 LIEGESCQ
+1051 LKEGESCQ

-1091 FVLLNPQIGQTMIE
+1091 FVLLNPQIGQTMID

-1138 LFQDICSSFGIIL
+1138 LFQDICSSFGIVL

-1156 EKLVTARDVLAAGPQ
+1156 EKVVTARDVLAAGPQ

-1213 LIIAALDNLSTQL
+1213 LIIAALDNLSAQL

-1233 YLEELLGPILFSWIA
+1233 YLEELLGPILFFWIA

-1254 ALVETSQLFIL
+1254 ALVETRQLFIL

-1270 YFIHYCSHWLL
+1270 YFIHFCSHWLL
-1281 PALLLHEDHTNL
+1281 PALLLYEDHTNL

-1346 ISENERDKL
+1346 ISENDRDKL
-1355 IKRSMVSIVSFV
+1355 IKRNMVSIVSFV
-1367 LSRASSSPEPPVPA
+1367 LSRASSSLDPPVPA
-1381 FSRDAIS
+1381 FSRDTIS
-1388 RAVRTIVDGFLETD
+1388 RAVQTVVDGFLETAD
-1402 NYPKNAA
+1402 YPKNEA
-1409 VIDRINVFRPDR
+1409 VIDKINVFRPDR
-1421 VFMFTT
+1421 VFMFIT
-1427 EIHYRMSTACH
+1427 EIHYRMSAACH

-1453 IILGHRASVP
+1453 TILGHRASVP
-1463 SSLNYIFN
+1463 STLNYIFN

-1477 GSPSL
+1477 CSPSL

-1494 DSFKNNPAKE
+1494 DSFKSNPAKE

-1517 SKLVTC
+1517 STLVTC

-1533 SGSKSAQLVNLLHKL
+1533 SGSKSSQLVNLLHKL
-1548 IVDSESSLDEDIR
+1548 IVSSESSLDEDIR
-1561 DLEPLPDIKFFQGIR
+1561 DLEPFPDMENFQVIR
-1576 NSHIRICEAYSP
+1576 ESHIRICEAYSP

-1601 LPPRFLSGSLQA
+1601 LPPRFLSWSLQA

-1619 ATEACREKT
+1619 ASEASQDET
-1628 NVETGDTFWHSDE
+1628 NVETADTFWHSDD

-1680 VVFHLPGEL
+1680 VVFHLPGEM
-1689 GSMHDLQFAGQN
+1689 GSLHDLQFASHN
-1701 TGSKVRSFTE
+1701 SGSKVRSFTE

-1748 LSTERGQQALSSI
+1748 LSTGRGQQAQLSI
-1761 DSCERSLIE
+1761 DACERSLIE
-1770 IHGRGVNLDIVEKIL
+1770 VHGRGVNLDIVEKIL
-1785 LDSQKQFKAESFS
+1785 VDSQKQFKAENFS
-1798 LERSEV
+1798 LEMSEV
-1804 WSTDNKNFDRWI
+1804 WATDNKNFDGWI

-1823 IALCDDVPLRLCQNI
+1823 IALCEDVPIRLCQNI
-1838 AMLKAEISE
+1838 AILKAEIAE

-1858 GRIGTDINVHELIT
+1858 GRIGKNINLHELIT

-1880 IDSNKLTKSKQIMLS
+1880 IDSNKLTKSKQIMLN

-1901 MCYVLERSIFSGQTK
+1901 MCYVLERSTFSGQTK
-1916 REKNT
+1916 REKST
-1921 KHSSYNSRSSST
+1921 KHSSSN
-1933 ATKIR
+1933 AAKIR
-1938 DVEIARNG
+1938 DVETSSNG
-1946 MAASITSNWDKVYW
+1946 MAAPITAKWDKVYW
-1960 LSIDYLVAA
+1960 LSIDYLVVA

-1995 LSLGDPDFSYHDMLP
+1995 LSLGDPDFSYHDKLP

-2035 NKYFPDVVTLALSS
+2035 NK
-2049 PTLSAQITTFEHEGN
+2049 LSAQIITFEHEGN

-2078 QKMVVPGSLSENLEV
+2078 QKMIMP
-2093 EHNQPTITAE
+2093 
-2103 HSVFGDGEVQRQ
+2103 GEVQRQ

-2172 YPQSHSPPM
+2172 YPQTHCQPL
-2181 QHVKNNNY
+2181 QHVKNNSY

-2196 LRALQEGDCNGF
+2196 LRALQEGDCDGF

-2228 ESTEFIY
+2228 ESTDFIY
-2235 STVVKLQVILILIS
+2235 STVVKLQ
-2249 QNSARAIASIK
+2249 
-2260 IKMISQEPLMLAILY
+2260 ILY
-2275 HLGVVWN
+2275 HLGLVWD
-2282 LRWTTS
+2282 LRWMS
-2288 SHESVHGYPVK
+2288 SAHQSVHGYPVK
-2299 QIACAEPLTPTIEQL
+2299 QMACTDPMIPTMEQL
-2314 SSLNKDWSSIITQ
+2314 SWLNKDWSSIITQ

-2338 IAFRRVL
+2338 MAFRRVL
-2345 LQIMGCEECTMQHL
+2345 LQILGCEECTMQHS

-2366 RKGSRFSHAAAAL
+2366 RKGSRFSQAAAFL
-2379 HEFKFLCS
+2379 HEFKFLCA
-2387 RSDGRQL
+2387 RSDGQQP
-2394 VPDWLGRI
+2394 VPDWLGKL

-2421 SYILGNY
+2421 SYILQNY

-2463 AVSLAKKQS
+2463 AVSLAEEQGSK
-2472 SEICKRLVERQ
+2472 ICKRLVERQ

-2508 EWQAALRLRKHKTKE
+2508 EWQAAMRLRKHKTKE
-2523 LEVLV
+2523 LEVLI
-2528 KRFKSSKKASCTLP
+2528 KRFKSSKK
-2542 PFGEQ
+2542 GEQ
-2547 SDYSLKIQD
+2547 SDYSLKIQE

-2562 MDKEEAEKLQI
+2562 MDKEEAEKLQV
-2573 DRDNFLKLS
+2573 DRDNFLKLA

-2600 VFRLVSMWFNLA
+2600 VFRQVSMWFNLA
-2612 SQKNVIASMLSTI
+2612 SHKNVIDNMLSTI
-2625 NEVQSYKFVPLVY
+2625 KEVQSYKFVPLVY

-2706 AAEHLLQDVSQY
+2706 AAEHLLQDVSHY

-2775 RSCQYKEG
+2775 RSCQYNEG
-2783 WFPFFRGL
+2783 SFPSFRGL
-2791 SDSVTVMNGIN
+2791 SDSVIVMNGIN

-2912 MSSAKDKRKA
+2912 MLNAKDKQKG

-2982 QATAEVIH
+2982 QATAEVVH

-3071 QRQKESED
+3071 QRQKETED
-3079 DDGMNL
+3079 YDGMNL

-3132 DTDRLSHMFPGWGAW
+3132 DADRLAHMFPGWGAW

>member
-1 MRKSYKSI
+1 
-9 RAYIENFLVGEVH
+9 
-22 HSPPSINPEPFSP
+22 
-35 EIQNQFHRYHFPH
+35 
-48 SRRSSPFADY
+48 
-58 AVGIPLFDL
+58 
-67 TMVTSRDV
+67 MVTSRDID
-75 HEVVSKLS
+75 EVVTKLS

-92 GLKLLNTWLEGER
+92 GVKLLNTWLEGER
-105 SIIFCRFLSQNTAK
+105 SINFCRFLSQNTAK
-119 LKLDEIPNA
+119 LQLDEIPNA
-128 ETWPFLVK
+128 ETWPFLIK
-136 ILLQCVSM
+136 NLLQCVSM
-144 EVSGSKRRLPKP
+144 EVSGSKRRIPKP
-156 TFAKT
+156 TFAKA

-182 SMAKTL
+182 SMAKTI

-196 SSTPSF
+196 TNTPSF
-202 QSDYGTILRH
+202 HSEYGIILRH
-212 LLEVREYRFQMRKRT
+212 LLEIKEYRFQMRKRT
-227 YSSLVLLYIERAEAG
+227 YSSLVMLYIERAEAG
-242 FCEKNN
+242 FCEKSS

-253 KEEAFRYI
+253 KEEAFRCI
-261 LTLQSLLDNTPG
+261 LTLQSLLENPPG
-273 DFPDDL
+273 DFSDDI
-279 RGEIV
+279 REDIV
-284 NGFIHIF
+284 NGLIHIF
-291 SSVRDEGKL
+291 SSIRDEGKL

-343 KNLKEILT
+343 KNLKEILA

-357 LNLTRGSS
+357 LNLTRGS

-402 GTLSSYQS
+402 GTLSSYQN

-420 YRAVVNTTRPSLSEK
+420 YRAVVNTTRSSLSEK

-440 HIALRLVEALTEGKW
+440 HITLRLVEALTEGKW
-455 LWCAAFGCLVRTYC
+455 LWCAAFGCLIRTYC

-495 SKRRSYDGL
+495 SMRRSYDGL

-515 SSLLLP
+515 SGLLLP
-521 DTTMDVSKSSVSSS
+521 AATIDISKSSVSSS

-557 MSVIVDAVLVLLGS
+557 MTVIVDAVLVLLGS
-571 IISSNHINVG
+571 IISNNHINVG
-581 ILPQEVWDHQLFRH
+581 ILHQEVWDHQLFRH

-630 AVCGPLSWKGRLTL
+630 AVCGPLSWKGRLAL

-653 AAAFSL
+653 AAALAL
-659 CAGFTS
+659 CAGFTTTI
-665 SLPLPKEHL
+665 PLLKEHL
-674 PTPSEWDACE
+674 PTPSGWDACE
-684 VVNDVVKMDDVEQ
+684 VVDDVAKIDDVEQ
-697 ERNFGLFECS
+697 ERKFGLFECS

-712 RVCSNSS
+712 RVYSNSS
-719 KISSCRVPDG
+719 KISSYRIPDG

-743 MEIYFLSITP
+743 MEIYFLSIIP
-753 EDSEKGPLSDIFMG
+753 EDSEKGPLSEIFMG

-778 YITRKGKGST
+778 YTTRKSKGST
-788 SFFLKACQYLLESLD
+788 SFFLKACQYLIESLD
-803 YAVEAVLKSLND
+803 YAVEAVLKSLYD

-822 GFGSDF
+822 GFGLDF
-828 NEKSSIIIS
+828 NEKSSIIVS

-842 SSPVFSNRGDQN
+842 SSPVFSNRRDQN
-854 LLGTSYDAV
+854 LLATSYDTV
-863 FQSLENLLR
+863 FHSLENLLR

-883 HSWNSNTHSDSAPS
+883 HSWNTQSDVVTS
-897 KSLALDSPEVGRIVD
+897 KSLAPDPPEVGRIVD
-912 MDLDLAEDTKEI
+912 MDLDLAVDTKEI
-924 DLITAGGKAVPGVP
+924 DLISAGGKSVPGVP
-938 VSTGYWKLGMISL
+938 VSTRNWKLGMISL
-951 ISCFSP
+951 ISCFSS
-957 VLQSSTWDVLYNIME
+957 VLQVPTWDVLYSIME
-972 KECDPKVLENI
+972 KECDPKVLEII

-988 QLSYLTTMPK
+988 QLSCLTSMPK
-998 VNDLVV
+998 VYDLVI

-1015 SKRNCLN
+1015 NKRNCLN

-1027 HVLLRNLSSSGM
+1027 HVLLQKLLSSGM
-1039 GFSGLRTNWDLS
+1039 DSSGLGRNSDLS
-1051 LIEGESCQ
+1051 LKEGESCQ
-1059 VFVQLGAMV
+1059 VFVQLGATV
-1068 NKVSEFGLLGWFG
+1068 NKVSECGLLGWFG
-1081 RVRLINCICD
+1081 RVRLINCICNL
-1091 FVLLNPQIGQTMIE
+1091 VLLNPQIGQTMIE

-1151 VTSSR
+1151 VTSSK
-1156 EKLVTARDVLAAGPQ
+1156 EKLVSARDVLAAGPQ

-1197 VFMMCAIS
+1197 VFMMCAVS

-1213 LIIAALDNLSTQL
+1213 LIIAALDNLSAQL

-1233 YLEELLGPILFSWIA
+1233 YLEELLGPILFFWIA

-1270 YFIHYCSHWLL
+1270 YFIHFCSHWLL
-1281 PALLLHEDHTNL
+1281 PALLLHEDNTNL
-1293 DWVAKMAGQPVAV
+1293 DWVAKMAGKTVSV

-1329 CDKGAMVL
+1329 CEKGALVL
-1337 QNSILYVGE
+1337 QNSILYVGQITE
-1346 ISENERDKL
+1346 TERDKL
-1355 IKRSMVSIVSFV
+1355 IKRNMVSIVSFI

-1381 FSRDAIS
+1381 FSRDTIS
-1388 RAVRTIVDGFLETD
+1388 LAVQTVVDGFLETAD
-1402 NYPKNAA
+1402 NPKNAA
-1409 VIDRINVFRPDR
+1409 VIDNINVFRPDR
-1421 VFMFTT
+1421 VFMFIT
-1427 EIHYRMSTACH
+1427 EIHYKMSAACH

-1453 IILGHRASVP
+1453 IILGHRALVP

-1477 GSPSL
+1477 ASPSL

-1494 DSFKNNPAKE
+1494 DSFRSNPAKE

-1523 CIDAEADSKV
+1523 CIDAEANSKV
-1533 SGSKSAQLVNLLHKL
+1533 SGSKSSQLVNLLHKL
-1548 IVDSESSLDEDIR
+1548 IVNSESSLHEDIR
-1561 DLEPLPDIKFFQGIR
+1561 DLEPLPDMEIFHVIR
-1576 NSHIRICEAYSP
+1576 ESHIRICEGYSQ

-1601 LPPRFLSGSLQA
+1601 LPPRLLSWSLQA

-1619 ATEACREKT
+1619 ATKASQGES
-1628 NVETGDTFWHSDE
+1628 NVETGDNFWHSDD

-1665 VSDFLSRVGIGDPHT
+1665 ASDFLSRVGIGDPHT

-1689 GSMHDLQFAGQN
+1689 ESMHDLQFVSHN
-1701 TGSKVRSFTE
+1701 KGSKVSSFSE
-1711 NGISDETLIVL
+1711 NGISDETLLSL

-1748 LSTERGQQALSSI
+1748 LSTERGQQALSSMNP
-1761 DSCERSLIE
+1761 CERSLIE
-1770 IHGRGVNLDIVEKIL
+1770 VHGRGVNLDIVEKIL
-1785 LDSQKQFKAESFS
+1785 LDSEKQYKAENLS
-1798 LERSEV
+1798 LEKSEV
-1804 WSTDNKNFDRWI
+1804 WSTDNKNFDGWI

-1823 IALCDDVPLRLCQNI
+1823 ISLCEDVPIRLCQNI

-1858 GRIGTDINVHELIT
+1858 GRVGSDINLHELIT

-1880 IDSNKLTKSKQIMLS
+1880 IDSNKLTKSKQIMLN

-1901 MCYVLERSIFSGQTK
+1901 MCYVLERSTFSGQTK
-1916 REKNT
+1916 REKVMNT
-1921 KHSSYNSRSSST
+1921 KHSNYSSRSCSS
-1933 ATKIR
+1933 AAKIR
-1938 DVEIARNG
+1938 DVETAIG
-1946 MAASITSNWDKVYW
+1946 MAASITANWDKVYW

-1969 RSAVVCGAYLTASMY
+1969 RSAVVCGAYLTAAMY

-2010 DHVEILVSAITR
+2010 NHVEILVSAITR

-2035 NKYFPDVVTLALSS
+2035 NK
-2049 PTLSAQITTFEHEGN
+2049 LSAQITTFEHEGN
-2064 WTRALEYY
+2064 WSRALEYY

-2078 QKMVVPGSLSENLEV
+2078 QKMVVPGNLPENLGV
-2093 EHNQPTITAE
+2093 EHFQPTTSAQ
-2103 HSVFGDGEVQRQ
+2103 HSVFGEGEVQRQ

-2141 SREGC
+2141 SREGS
-2146 FQYDPEFIELQYE
+2146 FQYDPEFMELQYE

-2172 YPQSHSPPM
+2172 YPQTHSPPM

-2189 HENLHCC
+2189 HENLHGC

-2208 YGKLKDAKKE
+2208 HGKLKDAKKE

-2235 STVVKLQVILILIS
+2235 SAVVKLQ
-2249 QNSARAIASIK
+2249 
-2260 IKMISQEPLMLAILY
+2260 ILY
-2275 HLGVVWN
+2275 HLGLVWD

-2288 SHESVHGYPVK
+2288 SRESVHGYPVK
-2299 QIACAEPLTPTIEQL
+2299 QMACADPVTPTMEQL
-2314 SSLNKDWSSIITQ
+2314 SWLNKDWISITTQ
-2327 TQLHMNLLEPF
+2327 TQLHMNLLEPLV
-2338 IAFRRVL
+2338 AFRRVL
-2345 LQIMGCEECTMQHL
+2345 LQILGCEKCTMQHL

-2366 RKGSRFSHAAAAL
+2366 RKGSKFSHAAASL
-2379 HEFKFLCS
+2379 HEFKFLCAK
-2387 RSDGRQL
+2387 SDGGQP

-2421 SYILGNY
+2421 NYILQNY

-2453 RTILEKYLKP
+2453 RTILDKYLKP
-2463 AVSLAKKQS
+2463 AVSLAKNPS
-2472 SEICKRLVERQ
+2472 SEISKRLVDRQ

-2508 EWQAALRLRKHKTKE
+2508 EWQAAMRLRKHKTKE
-2523 LEVLV
+2523 LEVLI
-2528 KRFKSSKKASCTLP
+2528 KRYKSSKK
-2542 PFGEQ
+2542 GEQ
-2547 SDYSLKIQD
+2547 SDYSLKIQE

-2562 MDKEEAEKLQI
+2562 MDKEEAEKLQV
-2573 DRDNFLKLS
+2573 DRDNFLKLA
-2582 LEGYQRCLEIG
+2582 LEGYQRCLQIG

-2600 VFRLVSMWFNLA
+2600 VFRQVSMWFNLA
-2612 SQKNVIASMLSTI
+2612 SQKYVIDNMLSTI

-2651 GSNSFQS
+2651 ESNSFQS
-2658 ALVSLVRK
+2658 ALVSLLRK
-2666 MAIDHPYHTIF
+2666 MAIDHPYHTIL

-2699 VDMDKKL
+2699 VDIDKKV
-2706 AAEHLLQDVSQY
+2706 AAEHLLQDVSHH

-2762 ELVPVVTATIPVD
+2762 ELVPVVTATVPVD
-2775 RSCQYKEG
+2775 RSCQYNEG
-2783 WFPFFRGL
+2783 SFPSFRGL

-2860 YKVIPFTPSAGVLEW
+2860 YKVVPFTPSAGVLEW

-2882 GDYLIGSSRS
+2882 GDYLIGSSRAG
-2892 EGAHGRY
+2892 GAHGRY
-2899 GIGNWKYPKCREH
+2899 GIGNWNYSKCREH

-2937 FLEKFLQPADWFVK
+2937 FLEKFLHPADWFVK

-3024 GVEGVFRKC
+3024 GVEGVFRRC

-3071 QRQKESED
+3071 QRQKETED
-3079 DDGMNL
+3079 YDGVNL

>member
-1 MRKSYKSI
+1 
-9 RAYIENFLVGEVH
+9 
-22 HSPPSINPEPFSP
+22 
-35 EIQNQFHRYHFPH
+35 
-48 SRRSSPFADY
+48 
-58 AVGIPLFDL
+58 
-67 TMVTSRDV
+67 MVTSRDV

-92 GLKLLNTWLEGER
+92 GVKLLNTWLEGER
-105 SIIFCRFLSQNTAK
+105 SINFCRFLSQNTAK

-144 EVSGSKRRLPKP
+144 EVSGSKRRVPKA

-196 SSTPSF
+196 SNTPSF
-202 QSDYGTILRH
+202 HSDYGTILRH
-212 LLEVREYRFQMRKRT
+212 LLEIREYRFQMKKRT
-227 YSSLVLLYIERAEAG
+227 YSSLVLLYIERVEAG

-261 LTLQSLLDNTPG
+261 LTLQSLLEKPPG
-273 DFPDDL
+273 DYPDEL
-279 RGEIV
+279 REEIV
-284 NGFIHIF
+284 NGLIQIF

-329 VQQFVFRCWLTTHD
+329 AQQFVFRFWLTTHD
-343 KNLKEILT
+343 KNLKEILA

-402 GTLSSYQS
+402 GTLSSYQN

-420 YRAVVNTTRPSLSEK
+420 YRAVVNTTRPSLTEK

-440 HIALRLVEALTEGKW
+440 HIASRLVEALTEGKW
-455 LWCAAFGCLVRTYC
+455 LWCAAFGFLVRTYC

-495 SKRRSYDGL
+495 SMRRSYDGL

-521 DTTMDVSKSSVSSS
+521 DTTMDISKSSVSSS

-546 SLIHGLATFSS
+546 SLVHGLATFSS
-557 MSVIVDAVLVLLGS
+557 MSEIVDAVLVLLGL

-622 HLRRNLLR
+622 HLRRNILR

-659 CAGFTS
+659 CAGFTT

-674 PTPSEWDACE
+674 PVPSEWDACE
-684 VVNDVVKMDDVEQ
+684 VVNNVVKMDDVEQ
-697 ERNFGLFECS
+697 ERIFGLFECS

-743 MEIYFLSITP
+743 MEIYFLSVTS
-753 EDSEKGPLSDIFMG
+753 DTEKGSLSDILIG
-767 CSLLCHFMHGS
+767 CSLLCHFMHGF

-788 SFFLKACQYLLESLD
+788 SLFLKGCRYLLESLD

-815 FQRLGPL
+815 FQRLSPL

-828 NEKSSIIIS
+828 NEKSSIIVS

-842 SSPVFSNRGDQN
+842 SSPVFTNNRDQN
-854 LLGTSYDAV
+854 LLATSYDAV
-863 FQSLENLLR
+863 FHSLENLLR
-872 SFAKVYGEYTE
+872 SFAKVFGECTD
-883 HSWNSNTHSDSAPS
+883 HSWNTQYDTIPS
-897 KSLALDSPEVGRIVD
+897 KSLASDSPGVGRIVD

-924 DLITAGGKAVPGVP
+924 DLITGGGKAVPGVP
-938 VSTGYWKLGMISL
+938 VSTRNWKLGMISL

-957 VLQSSTWDVLYNIME
+957 VLQFPTWDVLYSIME

-988 QLSYLTTMPK
+988 QLSCLTSMPK
-998 VNDLVV
+998 LNELVI
-1004 FLDDMLNTQVK
+1004 FLNGMLNTQVK
-1015 SKRNCLN
+1015 NKRNCLN

-1027 HVLLRNLSSSGM
+1027 HLLLKNLSSSGM
-1039 GFSGLRTNWDLS
+1039 DSSGLATNCDLY
-1051 LIEGESCQ
+1051 LKEGESCQ

-1068 NKVSEFGLLGWFG
+1068 NKISEFGLLGWFG
-1081 RVRLINCICD
+1081 RVRLINSICD

-1151 VTSSR
+1151 VTSSK
-1156 EKLVTARDVLAAGPQ
+1156 EKLVTARNVLAAGPQ

-1213 LIIAALDNLSTQL
+1213 LIIAALDNLSAQL

-1233 YLEELLGPILFSWIA
+1233 YLEELLGPILFFWIA

-1270 YFIHYCSHWLL
+1270 YFIHFCSHWLL

-1293 DWVAKMAGQPVAV
+1293 EWVAKMAGQPVAV

-1355 IKRSMVSIVSFV
+1355 IKRNMVSIVSFV
-1367 LSRASSSPEPPVPA
+1367 LSRASASPEPPVPA
-1381 FSRDAIS
+1381 FSRDTIS
-1388 RAVRTIVDGFLETD
+1388 RAVQTIVDGFLEITD
-1402 NYPKNAA
+1402 CPKNAA

-1421 VFMFTT
+1421 VFMFIT
-1427 EIHYRMSTACH
+1427 EIHYRMSAACH

-1453 IILGHRASVP
+1453 ITLGHRASVP

-1494 DSFKNNPAKE
+1494 DSFKSNPAKE

-1533 SGSKSAQLVNLLHKL
+1533 SGSKSSQLVNLLHKL
-1548 IVDSESSLDEDIR
+1548 IVNSEPSLDEDIR
-1561 DLEPLPDIKFFQGIR
+1561 DLELFPDIEIFQSIR
-1576 NSHIRICEAYSP
+1576 ESHIRICEAYSP

-1601 LPPRFLSGSLQA
+1601 LPPRFLSWSLQA

-1619 ATEACREKT
+1619 ATEDSQEET
-1628 NVETGDTFWHSDE
+1628 NVKTADTFWHSDD

-1652 VSASDEADSMRLL
+1652 VSSSDEADSMRLL

-1689 GSMHDLQFAGQN
+1689 GSMHDLQFASHN

-1733 SVKIIDVTSQTLRGI
+1733 SVKIIDITSQTLRGI
-1748 LSTERGQQALSSI
+1748 LSTERGQQALSSL
-1761 DSCERSLIE
+1761 DSSERSLIE
-1770 IHGRGVNLDIVEKIL
+1770 VHGRCVNLDIVERSL
-1785 LDSQKQFKAESFS
+1785 LDSQKQFKAENIS
-1798 LERSEV
+1798 LEKSEV

-1823 IALCDDVPLRLCQNI
+1823 IALCEDVPIRLCQNI

-1858 GRIGTDINVHELIT
+1858 GRIRTDINLHELIT

-1880 IDSNKLTKSKQIMLS
+1880 IDSNKLTKSKQIMLN

-1901 MCYVLERSIFSGQTK
+1901 MCYVLERSTFSGQTK
-1916 REKNT
+1916 REKNA
-1921 KHSSYNSRSSST
+1921 KHSSYSSRSCST
-1933 ATKIR
+1933 AAKIR
-1938 DVEIARNG
+1938 DVETASNG
-1946 MAASITSNWDKVYW
+1946 MAASITANWDKVYW

-1995 LSLGDPDFSYHDMLP
+1995 LSLGDPDFSYHDKLP

-2035 NKYFPDVVTLALSS
+2035 NK
-2049 PTLSAQITTFEHEGN
+2049 LSAQITTFEHEGN

-2078 QKMVVPGSLSENLEV
+2078 QKMVVPGSFSQNLEV
-2093 EHNQPTITAE
+2093 EHFQPTISAQ
-2103 HSVFGDGEVQRQ
+2103 HSVFGEGEVQRQ

-2146 FQYDPEFIELQYE
+2146 FQYDPEFVELQYE

-2172 YPQSHSPPM
+2172 YSQTHSPPM

-2189 HENLHCC
+2189 HENLHWC

-2235 STVVKLQVILILIS
+2235 STVLKLQ
-2249 QNSARAIASIK
+2249 
-2260 IKMISQEPLMLAILY
+2260 ILY
-2275 HLGVVWN
+2275 HLGLVWD

-2288 SHESVHGYPVK
+2288 SHESVNGYPVK
-2299 QIACAEPLTPTIEQL
+2299 QLACGDPLTPTMEQL
-2314 SSLNKDWSSIITQ
+2314 SWLNKDWNSIITQ

-2345 LQIMGCEECTMQHL
+2345 LQILGCEECTMQHL
-2359 LQSASLL
+2359 LQSASLH
-2366 RKGSRFSHAAAAL
+2366 RKGSRFSHAAASL

-2387 RSDGRQL
+2387 RSDGQQP
-2394 VPDWLGRI
+2394 VSDWLGRI

-2421 SYILGNY
+2421 SYTLQNY

-2439 VIGKWLAETRSSNS
+2439 LIGKWLAETRSSNS
-2453 RTILEKYLKP
+2453 STILEKYLKP

-2472 SEICKRLVERQ
+2472 SEICKRLVEKQ

-2508 EWQAALRLRKHKTKE
+2508 EWQAAMRLRKHKTKE
-2523 LEVLV
+2523 LEVLI
-2528 KRFKSSKKASCTLP
+2528 KRFKSSKK
-2542 PFGEQ
+2542 GEQ
-2547 SDYSLKIQD
+2547 ADYSLKIQE

-2562 MDKEEAEKLQI
+2562 MDKEEAEKLQV
-2573 DRDNFLKLS
+2573 DRDNFLKLA

-2600 VFRLVSMWFNLA
+2600 VFRLVSMWFNLSA
-2612 SQKNVIASMLSTI
+2612 QKNVIDNMLSTI
-2625 NEVQSYKFVPLVY
+2625 SKVQSYKFVPLVY

-2666 MAIDHPYHTIF
+2666 MAIDHPYHTIL

-2699 VDMDKKL
+2699 VDTDKKL
-2706 AAEHLLQDVSQY
+2706 AAEHLLQDVSHY
-2718 HGPMIRQMKQLVD
+2718 HGPMITQMKQLVD

-2775 RSCQYKEG
+2775 RSCQYNEG
-2783 WFPFFRGL
+2783 SFPFFRGL

-2961 SSMVGYIVGLG
+2961 TSMVGYIVGLG

-3024 GVEGVFRKC
+3024 GVEGVFRRC

-3071 QRQKESED
+3071 QRQKETED
-3079 DDGMNL
+3079 YDGMNL

>member
-1 MRKSYKSI
+1 MI
-9 RAYIENFLVGEVH
+9 
-22 HSPPSINPEPFSP
+22 
-35 EIQNQFHRYHFPH
+35 
-48 SRRSSPFADY
+48 
-58 AVGIPLFDL
+58 
-67 TMVTSRDV
+67 TSRDV
-75 HEVVSKLS
+75 HEVVWKLS

-92 GLKLLNTWLEGER
+92 GVKLLNTWLEGDM
-105 SIIFCRFLSQNTAK
+105 SINFCSFLSHNTAK
-119 LKLDEIPNA
+119 LKLDQIPNA

-136 ILLQCVSM
+136 NLLQCVSM
-144 EVSGSKRRLPKP
+144 EVSGSKRRIPKP
-156 TFAKT
+156 TFAKA

-168 AEETKFPGVLFPLL
+168 AEETKFPGVLSPLL
-182 SMAKTL
+182 SMAKTI
-188 FTHVHDIL
+188 FTHIHDIL
-196 SSTPSF
+196 SNTPSF
-202 QSDYGTILRH
+202 HSEYGIILRH
-212 LLEVREYRFQMRKRT
+212 LLEIKEYRFQMRKRT
-227 YSSLVLLYIERAEAG
+227 YSNLVMLYIERAEAG
-242 FCEKNN
+242 FWEKNS

-253 KEEAFRYI
+253 KEEAFRCI
-261 LTLQSLLDNTPG
+261 LTLQSLLENPPG
-273 DFPDDL
+273 DFSDDI
-279 RGEIV
+279 RKEIV
-284 NGFIHIF
+284 NGLIHIF
-291 SSVRDEGKL
+291 SSARDEEKL

-343 KNLKEILT
+343 KNLKEILAF
-351 SYGRLQ
+351 YGRLQ

-373 LLDVVTR
+373 LLNVVTS

-396 TKDDKF
+396 TKD
-402 GTLSSYQS
+402 GTLSSYQN

-420 YRAVVNTTRPSLSEK
+420 YRAVVNTTRSSLSEK

-440 HIALRLVEALTEGKW
+440 HITLRLVEALTEGKW
-455 LWCAAFGCLVRTYC
+455 LWCAAFGCLIRTHC

-480 FEAICTNFQRLLEDA
+480 FEAICTNFQRLVEDA
-495 SKRRSYDGL
+495 SMRRSYDGL
-504 LWTLRSLQGLS
+504 LWTLRSLQELS
-515 SSLLLP
+515 SGLLLP
-521 DTTMDVSKSSVSSS
+521 TATIDISKSAVSSS

-557 MSVIVDAVLVLLGS
+557 MTVIVDAVLVLLGS
-571 IISSNHINVG
+571 IISNNHINVG

-630 AVCGPLSWKGRLTL
+630 AVCGPLSLKGPLAL
-644 NERMVRLLP
+644 NERMIRLLP
-653 AAAFSL
+653 AAALAL
-659 CAGFTS
+659 CAGFTTT
-665 SLPLPKEHL
+665 LPLPKEHL
-674 PTPSEWDACE
+674 PTPPSWDACE
-684 VVNDVVKMDDVEQ
+684 VVNDVKMDDAEQ
-697 ERNFGLFECS
+697 ERKFGLFECS

-712 RVCSNSS
+712 RVYSNSI
-719 KISSCRVPDG
+719 KISSYRVPDG

-736 RDPLLHD
+736 RDPLLND
-743 MEIYFLSITP
+743 MEIYFLSLIP

-778 YITRKGKGST
+778 YTTRKGKGST

-803 YAVEAVLKSLND
+803 YAVEAVLKSLYD

-828 NEKSSIIIS
+828 NEKSSIIVS

-842 SSPVFSNRGDQN
+842 SSPVFSNRRDQN
-854 LLGTSYDAV
+854 LLATSYDTV
-863 FQSLENLLR
+863 FHSLEDLLR

-883 HSWNSNTHSDSAPS
+883 HSWNTQPDTVTS
-897 KSLALDSPEVGRIVD
+897 KSLALDPP
-912 MDLDLAEDTKEI
+912 EI
-924 DLITAGGKAVPGVP
+924 DLITAGGKAVAGGP
-938 VSTGYWKLGMISL
+938 VSTGNWKLGMISL

-957 VLQSSTWDVLYNIME
+957 VLQFPTWDVLYSIME

-988 QLSYLTTMPK
+988 QLSCLTSMPK
-998 VNDLVV
+998 VYDLVI
-1004 FLDDMLNTQVK
+1004 FLDDMLNKQVK
-1015 SKRNCLN
+1015 NKRNCLN

-1027 HVLLRNLSSSGM
+1027 HVLLQNLLSGMDSSGLKPN
-1039 GFSGLRTNWDLS
+1039 SELS
-1051 LIEGESCQ
+1051 LLKGESCQ
-1059 VFVQLGAMV
+1059 IFVQLGAMV
-1068 NKVSEFGLLGWFG
+1068 NKVSECGLMGWFG
-1081 RVRLINCICD
+1081 RVRLISCICN
-1091 FVLLNPQIGQTMIE
+1091 FVLLNPRIGQTMIE

-1151 VTSSR
+1151 VTSSK
-1156 EKLVTARDVLAAGPQ
+1156 ENLVTARDVLAAGPQ

-1197 VFMMCAIS
+1197 VFMMCAVS

-1213 LIIAALDNLSTQL
+1213 LIIAALDNLSAQL

-1233 YLEELLGPILFSWIA
+1233 YLEELLGPILFFWIA

-1270 YFIHYCSHWLL
+1270 YFIHFCSHWLL
-1281 PALLLHEDHTNL
+1281 PALLLHEDNTNL
-1293 DWVAKMAGQPVAV
+1293 DWVAKMASKPASV
-1306 LVKENFVPIFSICMG
+1306 LVKENFVPIFSIGMG

-1329 CDKGAMVL
+1329 CEKGALVL
-1337 QNSILYVGE
+1337 QNSILYVGQITE
-1346 ISENERDKL
+1346 TERDKL
-1355 IKRSMVSIVSFV
+1355 IKRNMVSIVSFI

-1381 FSRDAIS
+1381 FSRDTIS
-1388 RAVRTIVDGFLETD
+1388 RAIQTIVDGFLETAD
-1402 NYPKNAA
+1402 YHKNAA
-1409 VIDRINVFRPDR
+1409 VIDNINVFRPDR
-1421 VFMFTT
+1421 VFMFIT
-1427 EIHYRMSTACH
+1427 EIHYKMSAACH

-1453 IILGHRASVP
+1453 IILGHRALVP

-1477 GSPSL
+1477 VSPSL

-1494 DSFKNNPAKE
+1494 DSFRSNPAKE

-1523 CIDAEADSKV
+1523 CIDAEANSKV
-1533 SGSKSAQLVNLLHKL
+1533 SGSKSSQLVNLLHKL
-1548 IVDSESSLDEDIR
+1548 IANSESSLHEDIR
-1561 DLEPLPDIKFFQGIR
+1561 DLEPLPDMEIFRVIR
-1576 NSHIRICEAYSP
+1576 ESHIRRCEGYSP

-1601 LPPRFLSGSLQA
+1601 LPPRFLSWSLQA
-1613 LHNKLI
+1613 LHHKLI
-1619 ATEACREKT
+1619 ATEASQGES
-1628 NVETGDTFWHSDE
+1628 NLETGDSFWHSDD

-1665 VSDFLSRVGIGDPHT
+1665 ASDFLSRVGIGDPHT

-1689 GSMHDLQFAGQN
+1689 GSMNDLQFVSHN
-1701 TGSKVRSFTE
+1701 KGSKVSSFTE
-1711 NGISDETLIVL
+1711 NGVSDETLISL

-1733 SVKIIDVTSQTLRGI
+1733 SVKIIDVTSQTLRV
-1748 LSTERGQQALSSI
+1748 
-1761 DSCERSLIE
+1761 
-1770 IHGRGVNLDIVEKIL
+1770 HGRGVNLDTVEKIL
-1785 LDSQKQFKAESFS
+1785 LDSEKQYKAENFS
-1798 LERSEV
+1798 LEKAEV
-1804 WSTDNKNFDRWI
+1804 WSTDNKNFDGWI

-1823 IALCDDVPLRLCQNI
+1823 ISLCEDVPIRLCQNI

-1858 GRIGTDINVHELIT
+1858 GRVGTDINLHELIT
-1872 SQVKEHIF
+1872 SQNKTTAENYLSLLLKLVIPIGQVKEHIF
-1880 IDSNKLTKSKQIMLS
+1880 VDSNKLTKSKQ
-1895 TLNELR
+1895 
-1901 MCYVLERSIFSGQTK
+1901 
-1916 REKNT
+1916 NT
-1921 KHSSYNSRSSST
+1921 KHSNYSSRSSSS
-1933 ATKIR
+1933 AAKIR
-1938 DVEIARNG
+1938 DVETANG
-1946 MAASITSNWDKVYW
+1946 MAASITANWDKAYW

-1969 RSAVVCGAYLTASMY
+1969 RSAVVCGAYLTAAMY

-2035 NKYFPDVVTLALSS
+2035 NK
-2049 PTLSAQITTFEHEGN
+2049 LSAQITTFEHEGN
-2064 WTRALEYY
+2064 WSRALEYY

-2078 QKMVVPGSLSENLEV
+2078 QKIVVPGSLPENQGV
-2093 EHNQPTITAE
+2093 EHFQPTTSAQ
-2103 HSVFGDGEVQRQ
+2103 HSVFGEGEVQRQ

-2141 SREGC
+2141 SREGS

-2172 YPQSHSPPM
+2172 YPQTHSTSM

-2189 HENLHCC
+2189 HENLHGC
-2196 LRALQEGDCNGF
+2196 LRALHEGDCNGF
-2208 YGKLKDAKKE
+2208 HGKLKDAKKE

-2235 STVVKLQVILILIS
+2235 SAVVKLQVILILPS
-2249 QNSARAIASIK
+2249 QLLN
-2260 IKMISQEPLMLAILY
+2260 MCCQILY
-2275 HLGVVWN
+2275 HLGLVWD

-2288 SHESVHGYPVK
+2288 SHESMHGYPVK
-2299 QIACAEPLTPTIEQL
+2299 QMACADPVTPTMEQ
-2314 SSLNKDWSSIITQ
+2314 DWISITTQ
-2327 TQLHMNLLEPF
+2327 TQFHMNLLEPLV
-2338 IAFRRVL
+2338 AFRRVL
-2345 LQIMGCEECTMQHL
+2345 LQILGCEQCTMQHL

-2366 RKGSRFSHAAAAL
+2366 RKGSKFSHAAASL
-2379 HEFKFLCS
+2379 HEFKFLCAK
-2387 RSDGRQL
+2387 SDGGQS

-2402 EEAKLLHA
+2402 EEAKILHA

-2421 SYILGNY
+2421 NYILQNY

-2453 RTILEKYLKP
+2453 RTILDKYLKP
-2463 AVSLAKKQS
+2463 AVSLAKNPS
-2472 SEICKRLVERQ
+2472 SEISKRLVDRQ

-2508 EWQAALRLRKHKTKE
+2508 EWQAAMRLRKHKTKE
-2523 LEVLV
+2523 LEVLI
-2528 KRFKSSKKASCTLP
+2528 KRYKSSKKASSCLP

-2547 SDYSLKIQD
+2547 SDYSLKIQE

-2562 MDKEEAEKLQI
+2562 MDKEEAEKLQV
-2573 DRDNFLKLS
+2573 DRDNFLKLA
-2582 LEGYQRCLEIG
+2582 LEGYQRCLQIG

-2600 VFRLVSMWFNLA
+2600 VFRQVSMWFNLA
-2612 SQKNVIASMLSTI
+2612 SQKDVIDNMLSTI
-2625 NEVQSYKFVPLVY
+2625 SEVQSYKFVPLVY

-2658 ALVSLVRK
+2658 ALVSLLRK
-2666 MAIDHPYHTIF
+2666 MAIDHPYHTIL

-2699 VDMDKKL
+2699 VDIDKKV
-2706 AAEHLLQDVSQY
+2706 AAEHLLQDVSQH

-2742 REDTNKRVALP
+2742 REDTNKRVPLP

-2775 RSCQYKEG
+2775 RSCQYNEG
-2783 WFPFFRGL
+2783 SFPSFRGL

-2830 DAVMEQFFGLVNTFL
+2830 DAVV
-2845 HNNRDT
+2845 
-2851 WKRRLAVRT
+2851 
-2860 YKVIPFTPSAGVLEW
+2860 PFTPSAGVLEW

-2882 GDYLIGSSRS
+2882 GDYLIGSSRAG
-2892 EGAHGRY
+2892 GAHGRY
-2899 GIGNWKYPKCREH
+2899 GIGNWNYSKCREH

-2937 FLEKFLQPADWFVK
+2937 FLEKFLHPADWFVK
-2951 RLAYTRSVAA
+2951 RLAKLSEKVEYISEAA
-2961 SSMVGYIVGLG
+2961 SLIGVLTFVGYIVGLG

-3024 GVEGVFRKC
+3024 GVEGVFRRC

-3071 QRQKESED
+3071 QRQKETED
-3079 DDGMNL
+3079 YDGVNL

>member
-1 MRKSYKSI
+1 
-9 RAYIENFLVGEVH
+9 
-22 HSPPSINPEPFSP
+22 
-35 EIQNQFHRYHFPH
+35 
-48 SRRSSPFADY
+48 
-58 AVGIPLFDL
+58 
-67 TMVTSRDV
+67 MVSSRDV
-75 HEVVSKLS
+75 HEIVSKLS

-92 GLKLLNTWLEGER
+92 GVKLLNTWLEGER
-105 SIIFCRFLSQNTAK
+105 SITFCRFLSQNTAK

-136 ILLQCVSM
+136 LLLQCVSM

-168 AEETKFPGVLFPLL
+168 TEETRFPGVHCPLL

-188 FTHVHDIL
+188 FTHVHDTL
-196 SSTPSF
+196 SNTPSF
-202 QSDYGTILRH
+202 QSEYGTILRH
-212 LLEVREYRFQMRKRT
+212 LLEISDYRFQMRKRT
-227 YSSLVLLYIERAEAG
+227 YSSLVLLYMERVEAG
-242 FCEKNN
+242 FCEKNT

-253 KEEAFRYI
+253 KEEAFRHI
-261 LTLQSLLDNTPG
+261 LTLQSLLENLPG

-279 RGEIV
+279 REEIV
-284 NGFIHIF
+284 NGIIHIF
-291 SSVRDEGKL
+291 SFVRDEGKL
-300 SRKLIECVNSFL
+300 SRKLIECVNTFL

-318 IGSLSLEIHNA
+318 LGSLLLEIHNA
-329 VQQFVFRCWLTTHD
+329 VEKFVFRCWLTTHD
-343 KNLKEILT
+343 KNLKEILVF
-351 SYGRLQ
+351 YGRLQ
-357 LNLTRGSS
+357 LNLTRGASQ
-365 ESSSLVEQ
+365 SSSLVEQ
-373 LLDVVTR
+373 LFDVVTR

-386 SSSSASWGDS
+386 SLSSAAWGDS
-396 TKDDKF
+396 TKDDKL
-402 GTLSSYQS
+402 GALSTYQT
-410 SLVELAAHVL
+410 SLIELAAHVF
-420 YRAVVNTTRPSLSEK
+420 YQACVKTSRPSVSEK

-440 HIALRLVEALTEGKW
+440 PVALRLLEALTEGKW

-495 SKRRSYDGL
+495 SMRHSYDGL

-515 SSLLLP
+515 SGLLLS
-521 DTTMDVSKSSVSSS
+521 DTTQDISKSSISSS

-557 MSVIVDAVLVLLGS
+557 TSVIVDAVLVLLGS
-571 IISSNHINVG
+571 VISSHHINVG
-581 ILPQEVWDHQLFRH
+581 VLPQEVWDHQLFRH

-622 HLRRNLLR
+622 HLRRNILR
-630 AVCGPLSWKGRLTL
+630 AVCAPLSWKGRLTL
-644 NERMVRLLP
+644 NERMIELLP

-659 CAGFTS
+659 CAGFKT
-665 SLPLPKEHL
+665 SLPVPKEHL
-674 PTPSEWDACE
+674 PTPSEWDVYE
-684 VVNDVVKMDDVEQ
+684 QIDDVEQ
-697 ERNFGLFECS
+697 ERKFGLFECS
-707 VEVLT
+707 VEALA
-712 RVCSNSS
+712 RLRSNST
-719 KISSCRVPDG
+719 KITSCQVPDV

-743 MEIYFLSITP
+743 MDIYFLSIIP
-753 EDSEKGPLSDIFMG
+753 EENEKGPLSDIFMG
-767 CSLLCHFMHGS
+767 CALLCHFMHGS
-778 YITRKGKGST
+778 YITRKGNGSS
-788 SFFLKACQYLLESLD
+788 SFLLKACQYLLEGLD
-803 YAVEAVLKSLND
+803 HAAEAVLKSLSD
-815 FQRLGPL
+815 LQRLGPL
-822 GFGSDF
+822 GFTSDF
-828 NEKSSIIIS
+828 NEKGSIIVS
-837 LRSLT
+837 LRSLIK
-842 SSPVFSNRGDQN
+842 SPVFSNRRDQN
-854 LLGTSYDAV
+854 IFGASYDAV
-863 FQSLENLLR
+863 IYSLENLLR
-872 SFAKVYGEYTE
+872 AFAKVYGEYTE
-883 HSWNSNTHSDSAPS
+883 HTWNTQSNTIPL
-897 KSLALDSPEVGRIVD
+897 KSLELDSPEVCRIVD
-912 MDLDLAEDTKEI
+912 MDLDLAEDTKEMDI
-924 DLITAGGKAVPGVP
+924 INASGKAVPGLS
-938 VSTGYWKLGMISL
+938 VSTGNWKLGMISL

-957 VLQSSTWDVLYNIME
+957 VLQFPTWDVLYNLLE

-988 QLSYLTTMPK
+988 QLSCLTSMPK
-998 VNDLVV
+998 VNELVM
-1004 FLDDMLNTQVK
+1004 FLDGMLSTQVK
-1015 SKRNCLN
+1015 IKRNCLN

-1027 HVLLRNLSSSGM
+1027 HVLLRTLSSSGM
-1039 GFSGLRTNWDLS
+1039 GSSGFRKNCDFSLK
-1051 LIEGESCQ
+1051 EGENCQ
-1059 VFVQLGAMV
+1059 VFVQLGAIV

-1081 RVRLINCICD
+1081 RVKLIYCICD
-1091 FVLLNPQIGQTMIE
+1091 LVLLHPQTGQTMIE
-1105 RLLLMLNDSDYRVRF
+1105 RLLLMLNDPDYRVRF
-1120 VLARQIGLLF
+1120 VLARQIGILF

-1151 VTSSR
+1151 VTSSK
-1156 EKLVTARDVLAAGPQ
+1156 EKLITARDVLAAGPQ
-1171 PRPKMETVIITLM
+1171 PAPKMETVIITLM

-1197 VFMMCAIS
+1197 VFMMCAVS

-1213 LIIAALDNLSTQL
+1213 LIIAALDNLSVQL
-1226 HYPSRFK
+1226 CYPSRFK
-1233 YLEELLGPILFSWIA
+1233 YLEELLGPILFFWIS

-1254 ALVETSQLFIL
+1254 GLVETRQLFIP
-1265 NAEPK
+1265 NTEPK
-1270 YFIHYCSHWLL
+1270 YFIHFCSHWLL

-1293 DWVAKMAGQPVAV
+1293 EWVAKMAGQPVVV

-1355 IKRSMVSIVSFV
+1355 IKQNMVSIVSFI
-1367 LSRASSSPEPPVPA
+1367 LSCTSSSSEPTVPV
-1381 FSRDAIS
+1381 FSRDTIS
-1388 RAVRTIVDGFLETD
+1388 LAVQTVVDGFLEIAD
-1402 NYPKNAA
+1402 YPKKEA
-1409 VIDRINVFRPDR
+1409 ITDRINIFRPDR
-1421 VFMFTT
+1421 VFMFIT
-1427 EIHYRMSTACH
+1427 EMHYRMSAACH

-1453 IILGHRASVP
+1453 ILLGHRALVP

-1477 GSPSL
+1477 GYPSL

-1494 DSFKNNPAKE
+1494 DSFKSNPAKE
-1504 IVSVLGDQLQFLV
+1504 IVSVLGDQLQYLV

-1523 CIDAEADSKV
+1523 CINAEADTKV
-1533 SGSKSAQLVNLLHKL
+1533 SASKSSQLVNLLHKL
-1548 IVDSESSLDEDIR
+1548 VVNSDSALNEDIR
-1561 DLEPLPDIKFFQGIR
+1561 DLELFPDMESLQVIR
-1576 NSHIRICEAYSP
+1576 KSHIKICEAYSP

-1601 LPPRFLSGSLQA
+1601 LPPRFLSRSLQA

-1619 ATEACREKT
+1619 ASGDSQEET
-1628 NVETGDTFWHSDE
+1628 NVETAEAFWQSDD
-1641 EIVNAVWTLVR
+1641 EIVKAVWTLVR
-1652 VSASDEADSMRLL
+1652 VSSSDEADNMRLF
-1665 VSDFLSRVGIGDPHT
+1665 VSDFLSRVGIRNPHT
-1680 VVFHLPGEL
+1680 VVFRLPGEL
-1689 GSMHDLQFAGQN
+1689 GTMHDRQCVSHT

-1711 NGISDETLIVL
+1711 NGISDETLIAL

-1733 SVKIIDVTSQTLRGI
+1733 SVKTIDVTSQTLRGI
-1748 LSTERGQQALSSI
+1748 LSTERGQQALSSFN
-1761 DSCERSLIE
+1761 SCERASIE
-1770 IHGRGVNLDIVEKIL
+1770 VHGRGVNHDIVEKIL
-1785 LDSQKQFKAESFS
+1785 LDSQMQFKADSFS
-1798 LERSEV
+1798 LEKSEV
-1804 WSTDNKNFDRWI
+1804 WSTYNKNFDRWI

-1823 IALCDDVPLRLCQNI
+1823 IALCEDVPIRLCQSI

-1858 GRIGTDINVHELIT
+1858 GRIGTDIDLHNLIT

-1880 IDSNKLTKSKQIMLS
+1880 IDSNKLTKSKQIMLN

-1901 MCYVLERSIFSGQTK
+1901 KCYVLERSIFSGQTK
-1916 REKNT
+1916 KEKNA
-1921 KHSSYNSRSSST
+1921 KHSSYSSRSCST
-1933 ATKIR
+1933 AAKIR
-1938 DVEIARNG
+1938 DVETSPNG
-1946 MAASITSNWDKVYW
+1946 MAASITTNWEKVYW
-1960 LSIDYLVAA
+1960 LSIDYLVVA

-1984 VEYWCEEKFGS
+1984 VEYWCEEKFGN

-2010 DHVEILVSAITR
+2010 DHVEILVSAITK

-2035 NKYFPDVVTLALSS
+2035 NK
-2049 PTLSAQITTFEHEGN
+2049 LSAQIITFEHEGN

-2078 QKMVVPGSLSENLEV
+2078 QKTVVSCSLSENLEV
-2093 EHNQPTITAE
+2093 ERLQPTTSAH
-2103 HSVFGDGEVQRQ
+2103 HSVFGEGEVQRQ

-2125 QTGCMHVLDL
+2125 QTGCMHVLDM

-2141 SREGC
+2141 SREGY

-2172 YPQSHSPPM
+2172 YPQTHCQPL

-2196 LRALQEGDCNGF
+2196 LRSFQEGDYDGF
-2208 YGKLKDAKKE
+2208 YGKLKDTKKE

-2235 STVVKLQVILILIS
+2235 STVVKLQILH
-2249 QNSARAIASIK
+2249 
-2260 IKMISQEPLMLAILY
+2260 
-2275 HLGVVWN
+2275 HLGLVWD
-2282 LRWTTS
+2282 LRWKTS
-2288 SHESVHGYPVK
+2288 SHQSVHDYPVK
-2299 QIACAEPLTPTIEQL
+2299 QMASTDPVTPTMDQL
-2314 SSLNKDWSSIITQ
+2314 SWLNKDWNSIITQ

-2345 LQIMGCEECTMQHL
+2345 LQILGCEECTMQHL

-2366 RKGSRFSHAAAAL
+2366 RKGTRYSHAAASL
-2379 HEFKFLCS
+2379 HEFKFLCA
-2387 RSDGRQL
+2387 RSDGKQS
-2394 VPDWLGRI
+2394 VPDWLGKL

-2410 QGRHEVAISLA
+2410 QGRHEVSISLA
-2421 SYILGNY
+2421 SYILHNY

-2453 RTILEKYLKP
+2453 RTILEKYLRP
-2463 AVSLAKKQS
+2463 AVSLAEEHGSK
-2472 SEICKRLVERQ
+2472 ICKRLVDRQ

-2523 LEVLV
+2523 LEVLI
-2528 KRFKSSKKASCTLP
+2528 KRFKSSKKA
-2542 PFGEQ
+2542 EQ

-2562 MDKEEAEKLQI
+2562 MDKEEAEKLQV
-2573 DRDNFLKLS
+2573 DRDNFLKLA
-2582 LEGYQRCLEIG
+2582 LEGYKRCLEIG

-2600 VFRLVSMWFNLA
+2600 VFRQVSMWFNLA
-2612 SQKNVIASMLSTI
+2612 SQQNVIDNMLSTI

-2644 GSSRDES
+2644 GSSKDES

-2658 ALVSLVRK
+2658 ALVSLIRK
-2666 MAIDHPYHTIF
+2666 MAIDHPYHTIL

-2699 VDMDKKL
+2699 VDTDKKL
-2706 AAEHLLQDVSQY
+2706 AAEHLLHDVSRH

-2742 REDTNKRVALP
+2742 REDTNRRVALP

-2775 RSCQYKEG
+2775 RSCQYNEG
-2783 WFPFFRGL
+2783 TFPFFRGL

-2809 FGSDGRK
+2809 FGSDGQK

-2851 WKRRLAVRT
+2851 WKRKLAVRT

-2899 GIGNWKYPKCREH
+2899 GVGNWKYPKCREH

-2922 FMDVC
+2922 FVDVC
-2927 TNFRPVMHYF
+2927 TNFSPVMHYF

-2982 QATAEVIH
+2982 QATAEVVH

-3010 FRLTRDIIDGMGIT
+3010 FRLTRDIVDGMGIT
-3024 GVEGVFRKC
+3024 GVEGVFRRC
-3033 CEETLSVMRTN
+3033 CEETLSVMRAN

-3050 IVEVFIHDPLYK
+3050 IIEVFIHDPLYK

-3071 QRQKESED
+3071 QRQKETGDFE
-3079 DDGMNL
+3079 GMNL

-3093 GNKDAAR
+3093 GNKDATR

>member
-1 MRKSYKSI
+1 MI
-9 RAYIENFLVGEVH
+9 
-22 HSPPSINPEPFSP
+22 
-35 EIQNQFHRYHFPH
+35 
-48 SRRSSPFADY
+48 
-58 AVGIPLFDL
+58 
-67 TMVTSRDV
+67 TSRDV
-75 HEVVSKLS
+75 HEVVWKLS

-92 GLKLLNTWLEGER
+92 GVKLLNTWLEGDM
-105 SIIFCRFLSQNTAK
+105 SINFCSFLSHNTAK
-119 LKLDEIPNA
+119 LKLDQIPNA

-136 ILLQCVSM
+136 NLLQCVSM
-144 EVSGSKRRLPKP
+144 EVSGSKRRIPKP
-156 TFAKT
+156 TFAKA

-168 AEETKFPGVLFPLL
+168 AEETKFPGVLSPLL
-182 SMAKTL
+182 SMAKTI

-196 SSTPSF
+196 SNTPSF
-202 QSDYGTILRH
+202 HSEYGIILRH
-212 LLEVREYRFQMRKRT
+212 LLEIKEYRFQMRKRT
-227 YSSLVLLYIERAEAG
+227 YSNLVMLYLERAEAG
-242 FCEKNN
+242 FWEKNS

-253 KEEAFRYI
+253 KEEAFRCI
-261 LTLQSLLDNTPG
+261 LTLQSLLENPPG
-273 DFPDDL
+273 DFSDDI
-279 RGEIV
+279 RKEIV
-284 NGFIHIF
+284 NGLIHIF
-291 SSVRDEGKL
+291 SSARDEEKL

-343 KNLKEILT
+343 KNLKEILAF
-351 SYGRLQ
+351 YGRLQ

-365 ESSSLVEQ
+365 ESSSLLEQ
-373 LLDVVTR
+373 LLNVVTR

-396 TKDDKF
+396 TKD
-402 GTLSSYQS
+402 GTLSSYQN

-420 YRAVVNTTRPSLSEK
+420 YRAVVNTTRSSLSEK

-440 HIALRLVEALTEGKW
+440 HITLRLVEALTEGKW
-455 LWCAAFGCLVRTYC
+455 LWCAAFGCLIRTHC

-480 FEAICTNFQRLLEDA
+480 FEAICTNFQRLVEDA
-495 SKRRSYDGL
+495 SMRRSYDGL
-504 LWTLRSLQGLS
+504 LWTLRSLQELS
-515 SSLLLP
+515 SGLLLP
-521 DTTMDVSKSSVSSS
+521 TATIDISKSTVSSS

-557 MSVIVDAVLVLLGS
+557 MTVIVDAVLVLLGS
-571 IISSNHINVG
+571 IISNNHINVG

-630 AVCGPLSWKGRLTL
+630 AVCGPLSLKGPLAL

-653 AAAFSL
+653 AAALAL
-659 CAGFTS
+659 CAGFTTT
-665 SLPLPKEHL
+665 LPLPKEHL
-674 PTPSEWDACE
+674 PTPPSWDACE
-684 VVNDVVKMDDVEQ
+684 VVNDVKMDDAEQ
-697 ERNFGLFECS
+697 ERKFGLFECS

-712 RVCSNSS
+712 RVYSNSI
-719 KISSCRVPDG
+719 KISSYRVPDG

-736 RDPLLHD
+736 RDPLLND
-743 MEIYFLSITP
+743 MEIYFLSIIP

-778 YITRKGKGST
+778 YTTRKGKGST

-803 YAVEAVLKSLND
+803 YAVEAVLKSLYD

-828 NEKSSIIIS
+828 NEKSSIIVS

-854 LLGTSYDAV
+854 LLATSYDTV
-863 FQSLENLLR
+863 FHSLEDLLR

-883 HSWNSNTHSDSAPS
+883 HSWNTKSDTVTS
-897 KSLALDSPEVGRIVD
+897 KSLALDPPEVGRIVD
-912 MDLDLAEDTKEI
+912 MDLDLDVDTKEI
-924 DLITAGGKAVPGVP
+924 DLITAGGKAVAGGP
-938 VSTGYWKLGMISL
+938 VSTGNWKLGMISL

-957 VLQSSTWDVLYNIME
+957 VLQLPTWDVLYSIME

-988 QLSYLTTMPK
+988 QLSCLTSMPK
-998 VNDLVV
+998 VYDLVI
-1004 FLDDMLNTQVK
+1004 FLDDMLNKQVK
-1015 SKRNCLN
+1015 NKRNCLN

-1027 HVLLRNLSSSGM
+1027 HVLLQNFLSSGM
-1039 GFSGLRTNWDLS
+1039 DSSGLKPNSELS
-1051 LIEGESCQ
+1051 HLKEGESCQ
-1059 VFVQLGAMV
+1059 IFVQLGAMV
-1068 NKVSEFGLLGWFG
+1068 NKVSECGLLGWFG
-1081 RVRLINCICD
+1081 RVRLISCICN

-1151 VTSSR
+1151 VTSSK

-1197 VFMMCAIS
+1197 VFMMCAVS

-1213 LIIAALDNLSTQL
+1213 LIIAALDNLSAQL

-1233 YLEELLGPILFSWIA
+1233 YLEELLGPILFFWIA

-1270 YFIHYCSHWLL
+1270 YFIHFCSHWLL
-1281 PALLLHEDHTNL
+1281 PALLLHEDNTNL
-1293 DWVAKMAGQPVAV
+1293 DWVAKMASKPVSV
-1306 LVKENFVPIFSICMG
+1306 LVKENFVPIFSIGMG

-1329 CDKGAMVL
+1329 CEKGALVL
-1337 QNSILYVGE
+1337 QNSILYVGQITE
-1346 ISENERDKL
+1346 TERDKL
-1355 IKRSMVSIVSFV
+1355 IKRNMVSIVSFV

-1381 FSRDAIS
+1381 FSRDTIS
-1388 RAVRTIVDGFLETD
+1388 RAIQTIVDGFLETAD
-1402 NYPKNAA
+1402 YPKNAA
-1409 VIDRINVFRPDR
+1409 VIDNINVFRPDR
-1421 VFMFTT
+1421 VFMFIT
-1427 EIHYRMSTACH
+1427 EIHYKMSAACH

-1453 IILGHRASVP
+1453 IILGHRALVP

-1477 GSPSL
+1477 SSPSL

-1494 DSFKNNPAKE
+1494 DSFRSNPAKE

-1523 CIDAEADSKV
+1523 CIDAEANSKV
-1533 SGSKSAQLVNLLHKL
+1533 SGSKSSQLVNLLHKL
-1548 IVDSESSLDEDIR
+1548 IANSESSLHEDIR
-1561 DLEPLPDIKFFQGIR
+1561 DLEPLPDMEIFRVIR
-1576 NSHIRICEAYSP
+1576 ESHIRRCEGYSP

-1601 LPPRFLSGSLQA
+1601 LPPRFLSWSLQA
-1613 LHNKLI
+1613 LHHKLI
-1619 ATEACREKT
+1619 ATEASQGES
-1628 NVETGDTFWHSDE
+1628 NLETGDSFWHSDD

-1665 VSDFLSRVGIGDPHT
+1665 ASDFLSRVGIGDPHT

-1689 GSMHDLQFAGQN
+1689 GSMNDLQFVSHN
-1701 TGSKVRSFTE
+1701 KGSKVSSFTE
-1711 NGISDETLIVL
+1711 NGVSDETLISL

-1770 IHGRGVNLDIVEKIL
+1770 VHGRGVNLDTVEKIL
-1785 LDSQKQFKAESFS
+1785 LDSEKQYKALSAENFS
-1798 LERSEV
+1798 LEKAEV
-1804 WSTDNKNFDRWI
+1804 WSTDNKNFDGWI

-1823 IALCDDVPLRLCQNI
+1823 ISLCEDVPIRLCQNI

-1858 GRIGTDINVHELIT
+1858 GRVGTDINLHELIT

-1880 IDSNKLTKSKQIMLS
+1880 VDSNKLTKSKQVMLN

-1901 MCYVLERSIFSGQTK
+1901 MCYVLERSTFSGQTK

-1921 KHSSYNSRSSST
+1921 KHSNYSSRSSSS
-1933 ATKIR
+1933 AAKIR
-1938 DVEIARNG
+1938 DVETANG
-1946 MAASITSNWDKVYW
+1946 MAASITANWDKVYW

-1969 RSAVVCGAYLTASMY
+1969 RSAVVCGAYLTAAMY

-2022 INEPDSLY
+2022 INEADSLY

-2035 NKYFPDVVTLALSS
+2035 NK
-2049 PTLSAQITTFEHEGN
+2049 LSAQITTFEHEGN
-2064 WTRALEYY
+2064 WSRALEYY

-2078 QKMVVPGSLSENLEV
+2078 QKMVVPGSLPENQGV
-2093 EHNQPTITAE
+2093 EHFQPTTSAQ
-2103 HSVFGDGEVQRQ
+2103 HSVFGEGEVQRQ

-2141 SREGC
+2141 SREGS

-2172 YPQSHSPPM
+2172 YPQTHSPPM

-2189 HENLHCC
+2189 HENLHGC
-2196 LRALQEGDCNGF
+2196 LRALHEGDCNGF
-2208 YGKLKDAKKE
+2208 HGKLKDAKKE

-2235 STVVKLQVILILIS
+2235 SAVVKLQ
-2249 QNSARAIASIK
+2249 
-2260 IKMISQEPLMLAILY
+2260 ILY
-2275 HLGVVWN
+2275 HLGLVWD

-2288 SHESVHGYPVK
+2288 SHESMHGYPVK
-2299 QIACAEPLTPTIEQL
+2299 QMACADPVTPTMEQF
-2314 SSLNKDWSSIITQ
+2314 SWLNKDWISITTQ
-2327 TQLHMNLLEPF
+2327 TQFHMNLLEPLV
-2338 IAFRRVL
+2338 AFRRVL
-2345 LQIMGCEECTMQHL
+2345 LQILGCEQCTMQHL

-2366 RKGSRFSHAAAAL
+2366 RKGSKFSHAAASL
-2379 HEFKFLCS
+2379 HEFKFLCAK
-2387 RSDGRQL
+2387 SDGGQP

-2402 EEAKLLHA
+2402 EEAKILHA

-2421 SYILGNY
+2421 NYILQNY

-2453 RTILEKYLKP
+2453 RTILDKYLKP
-2463 AVSLAKKQS
+2463 AVSLAKNPS
-2472 SEICKRLVERQ
+2472 SEISKRLVDRQ

-2497 FKSYEERLSSS
+2497 FKNYEERLSSS
-2508 EWQAALRLRKHKTKE
+2508 EWQAAMRLRKHKTKE
-2523 LEVLV
+2523 LELLI
-2528 KRFKSSKKASCTLP
+2528 KRYKSSKK
-2542 PFGEQ
+2542 GEQ
-2547 SDYSLKIQD
+2547 SDYSLKIQE

-2562 MDKEEAEKLQI
+2562 MDKEEAEKLQV
-2573 DRDNFLKLS
+2573 DRDNFLKLA
-2582 LEGYQRCLEIG
+2582 LEGYQRCLQIG

-2600 VFRLVSMWFNLA
+2600 VFRQVSMWFNLT
-2612 SQKNVIASMLSTI
+2612 SQKDVIDNMLSTI
-2625 NEVQSYKFVPLVY
+2625 SEVQSYKFVPLVY

-2658 ALVSLVRK
+2658 ALVSLLRK
-2666 MAIDHPYHTIF
+2666 MAIDHPYHTIL

-2699 VDMDKKL
+2699 VDIDKKV
-2706 AAEHLLQDVSQY
+2706 AAEHLLQDVSQH

-2775 RSCQYKEG
+2775 RSCQYNEG
-2783 WFPFFRGL
+2783 SFPSFRGL

-2860 YKVIPFTPSAGVLEW
+2860 YKVVPFTPSAGVLEW

-2882 GDYLIGSSRS
+2882 GDYLIGSSRAG
-2892 EGAHGRY
+2892 GAHGRY
-2899 GIGNWKYPKCREH
+2899 GIGNWNYSKCREH

-2937 FLEKFLQPADWFVK
+2937 FLEKFLHPADWFVK

-3024 GVEGVFRKC
+3024 GVEGVFRRC

-3071 QRQKESED
+3071 QRQKETED
-3079 DDGMNL
+3079 YDGVNL

>member
-1 MRKSYKSI
+1 IVVS
-9 RAYIENFLVGEVH
+9 
-22 HSPPSINPEPFSP
+22 FSG
-35 EIQNQFHRYHFPH
+35 NSQF
-48 SRRSSPFADY
+48 DC
-58 AVGIPLFDL
+58 
-67 TMVTSRDV
+67 TMITSRDV
-75 HEVVSKLS
+75 HEVVWKLS

-92 GLKLLNTWLEGER
+92 GVKLLNTWLEGDM
-105 SIIFCRFLSQNTAK
+105 SINFCSFLSHNTAK
-119 LKLDEIPNA
+119 LKLDQIPNA

-136 ILLQCVSM
+136 NLLQCVSM
-144 EVSGSKRRLPKP
+144 EVSGSKRRIPKP
-156 TFAKT
+156 TFAKA

-168 AEETKFPGVLFPLL
+168 AEETKFPGVLSPLL
-182 SMAKTL
+182 SMAKTI
-188 FTHVHDIL
+188 FTHIHDIL
-196 SSTPSF
+196 SNTPSF
-202 QSDYGTILRH
+202 HSEYGIILRH
-212 LLEVREYRFQMRKRT
+212 LLEIKEYRFQMRKRT
-227 YSSLVLLYIERAEAG
+227 YSNLVMLYIERAEAG
-242 FCEKNN
+242 FWEKNS

-253 KEEAFRYI
+253 KEEAFRCI
-261 LTLQSLLDNTPG
+261 LTLQSLLENPPG
-273 DFPDDL
+273 DFSDDI
-279 RGEIV
+279 RKEIV
-284 NGFIHIF
+284 NGLIHIF
-291 SSVRDEGKL
+291 SSARDEEKL

-343 KNLKEILT
+343 KNLKEILAF
-351 SYGRLQ
+351 YGRLQ

-373 LLDVVTR
+373 LLNVVTS

-396 TKDDKF
+396 TKD
-402 GTLSSYQS
+402 GTLSSYQN

-420 YRAVVNTTRPSLSEK
+420 YRAVVNTTRSSLSEK

-440 HIALRLVEALTEGKW
+440 HITLRLVEALTEGKW
-455 LWCAAFGCLVRTYC
+455 LWCAAFGCLIRTHC

-480 FEAICTNFQRLLEDA
+480 FEAICTNFQRLVEDA
-495 SKRRSYDGL
+495 SMRRSYDGL
-504 LWTLRSLQGLS
+504 LWTLRSLQELS
-515 SSLLLP
+515 SGLLLP
-521 DTTMDVSKSSVSSS
+521 TATIDISKSAVSSS

-557 MSVIVDAVLVLLGS
+557 MTVDAVLVLLGS
-571 IISSNHINVG
+571 IISNNHINVG

-630 AVCGPLSWKGRLTL
+630 AVCGPLSLKGPLAL
-644 NERMVRLLP
+644 NERMIRLLP
-653 AAAFSL
+653 AAALAL
-659 CAGFTS
+659 CAGFTTT
-665 SLPLPKEHL
+665 LPLPKEHL
-674 PTPSEWDACE
+674 PTPPSWDACE
-684 VVNDVVKMDDVEQ
+684 V
-697 ERNFGLFECS
+697 
-707 VEVLT
+707 
-712 RVCSNSS
+712 
-719 KISSCRVPDG
+719 ISSYRVPDG

-736 RDPLLHD
+736 RDPLLND
-743 MEIYFLSITP
+743 MEIYFLSLIP

-778 YITRKGKGST
+778 YTTRKGKGST

-803 YAVEAVLKSLND
+803 YAVEAVLKSLYD

-828 NEKSSIIIS
+828 NEKSSIIVS

-842 SSPVFSNRGDQN
+842 SSPVFSNRRDQN
-854 LLGTSYDAV
+854 LLATSYDTV
-863 FQSLENLLR
+863 FHSLEDLLR

-883 HSWNSNTHSDSAPS
+883 HSWNTQPDTVTS
-897 KSLALDSPEVGRIVD
+897 KSLALDPPEVGRIVD
-912 MDLDLAEDTKEI
+912 MDLDLDVDTKEI
-924 DLITAGGKAVPGVP
+924 DLITAGGKAVAGGP
-938 VSTGYWKLGMISL
+938 VSTGNWKLGMISL

-957 VLQSSTWDVLYNIME
+957 VLQFPTWDVLYSIME

-988 QLSYLTTMPK
+988 QLSCLTSMPK
-998 VNDLVV
+998 VI
-1004 FLDDMLNTQVK
+1004 FLDDMLNKQVK
-1015 SKRNCLN
+1015 NKRNCLN

-1027 HVLLRNLSSSGM
+1027 HVLLQNLLSGMDSSGLKPN
-1039 GFSGLRTNWDLS
+1039 SELS
-1051 LIEGESCQ
+1051 LLKGESCQ
-1059 VFVQLGAMV
+1059 IFVQLGAMV
-1068 NKVSEFGLLGWFG
+1068 NKVSECGLMGWFG
-1081 RVRLINCICD
+1081 RVRLISCICN
-1091 FVLLNPQIGQTMIE
+1091 FVLLNPRIGQTMIE

-1138 LFQDICSSFGIIL
+1138 LFQDICIPSSFGIIL
-1151 VTSSR
+1151 VTSSK
-1156 EKLVTARDVLAAGPQ
+1156 ENLVTARDVLAAGPQ

-1197 VFMMCAIS
+1197 VFMMCAVS

-1213 LIIAALDNLSTQL
+1213 LIIAALDNLSAQL

-1233 YLEELLGPILFSWIA
+1233 YLEELLGPILFFWIA

-1270 YFIHYCSHWLL
+1270 YFIHFCSHWLL
-1281 PALLLHEDHTNL
+1281 PALLLHEDNTNL
-1293 DWVAKMAGQPVAV
+1293 DWVAKQTGVCV
-1306 LVKENFVPIFSICMG
+1306 GMG

-1329 CDKGAMVL
+1329 CEKGALVL
-1337 QNSILYVGE
+1337 QNSILYVGQITE
-1346 ISENERDKL
+1346 TERDKL
-1355 IKRSMVSIVSFV
+1355 IKRNMVSIVSFI

-1381 FSRDAIS
+1381 FSRDTIS
-1388 RAVRTIVDGFLETD
+1388 RAIQTIVDGFLETAD
-1402 NYPKNAA
+1402 YHKNAA
-1409 VIDRINVFRPDR
+1409 VIDNINVFRPDR
-1421 VFMFTT
+1421 VFMFIT
-1427 EIHYRMSTACH
+1427 EIHYKMSAACH

-1453 IILGHRASVP
+1453 IILGHRALVP

-1477 GSPSL
+1477 VSPSL

-1494 DSFKNNPAKE
+1494 DSFRSNPAKE

-1523 CIDAEADSKV
+1523 CIDAEANSKV
-1533 SGSKSAQLVNLLHKL
+1533 SGSKSSQLVNLLHKL
-1548 IVDSESSLDEDIR
+1548 IANSESSLHEDIR
-1561 DLEPLPDIKFFQGIR
+1561 DLEPLPDMEIFRVIR
-1576 NSHIRICEAYSP
+1576 ESHIRRCEGYSP

-1601 LPPRFLSGSLQA
+1601 LPPRFLSWSLQA
-1613 LHNKLI
+1613 LHHKLI
-1619 ATEACREKT
+1619 ATEASQGES
-1628 NVETGDTFWHSDE
+1628 NLETGDSFWHSDD

-1665 VSDFLSRVGIGDPHT
+1665 ASDFLSRVGIGDPHT

-1689 GSMHDLQFAGQN
+1689 GSMNDLQFVSHN
-1701 TGSKVRSFTE
+1701 KGSKVSSFTE
-1711 NGISDETLIVL
+1711 NGVSDETLISL

-1770 IHGRGVNLDIVEKIL
+1770 ASFSSALAFWSFHRLIFSQIIHKVHGRGVNLDTVEKIL
-1785 LDSQKQFKAESFS
+1785 LDSEKQYKAENFS
-1798 LERSEV
+1798 LEKAEV
-1804 WSTDNKNFDRWI
+1804 WSTDNKNFDGWI

-1823 IALCDDVPLRLCQNI
+1823 ISLCEDVPIRLCQNI

-1858 GRIGTDINVHELIT
+1858 GRVGTDINLHELIT

-1880 IDSNKLTKSKQIMLS
+1880 VDSNKLTKSKQVMLN

-1901 MCYVLERSIFSGQTK
+1901 MCYVLERSTFSGQTK

-1921 KHSSYNSRSSST
+1921 KHSNYSSRSSSS
-1933 ATKIR
+1933 AAKIR
-1938 DVEIARNG
+1938 DVETANG
-1946 MAASITSNWDKVYW
+1946 MAASITANWDKAYW

-1969 RSAVVCGAYLTASMY
+1969 RSAVVCGAYLTAAMY

-2035 NKYFPDVVTLALSS
+2035 NK
-2049 PTLSAQITTFEHEGN
+2049 LSAQITTFEHEGN
-2064 WTRALEYY
+2064 WSRALEYY

-2078 QKMVVPGSLSENLEV
+2078 QKIVVPGSLPENQGV
-2093 EHNQPTITAE
+2093 EHFQPTTSAQ
-2103 HSVFGDGEVQRQ
+2103 HSVFGEGEVQRQ

-2141 SREGC
+2141 SREGS

-2172 YPQSHSPPM
+2172 YPQTHSTSM

-2189 HENLHCC
+2189 HENLHGC
-2196 LRALQEGDCNGF
+2196 LRALHEGDCNGF
-2208 YGKLKDAKKE
+2208 HGKLKDAKKE

-2235 STVVKLQVILILIS
+2235 SAVVKLQFS
-2249 QNSARAIASIK
+2249 
-2260 IKMISQEPLMLAILY
+2260 
-2275 HLGVVWN
+2275 W
-2282 LRWTTS
+2282 
-2288 SHESVHGYPVK
+2288 
-2299 QIACAEPLTPTIEQL
+2299 
-2314 SSLNKDWSSIITQ
+2314 LNKDWISITTQ
-2327 TQLHMNLLEPF
+2327 TQFHMNLLEPLV
-2338 IAFRRVL
+2338 AFRRVL
-2345 LQIMGCEECTMQHL
+2345 LQILGCEQCTMQHL

-2366 RKGSRFSHAAAAL
+2366 RKGSKFSHAAASL
-2379 HEFKFLCS
+2379 HEFKFLCAK
-2387 RSDGRQL
+2387 SDGGQS

-2402 EEAKLLHA
+2402 EEAKILHA

-2421 SYILGNY
+2421 NYILQNY

-2453 RTILEKYLKP
+2453 RTILDKYLKP
-2463 AVSLAKKQS
+2463 AVSLAKNPS
-2472 SEICKRLVERQ
+2472 SEISKRLVDRQ

-2508 EWQAALRLRKHKTKE
+2508 EWQAAMRLRKHK
-2523 LEVLV
+2523 V
-2528 KRFKSSKKASCTLP
+2528 
-2542 PFGEQ
+2542 
-2547 SDYSLKIQD
+2547 
-2556 LQKQLT
+2556 
-2562 MDKEEAEKLQI
+2562 
-2573 DRDNFLKLS
+2573 DRDNFLKLA
-2582 LEGYQRCLEIG
+2582 LEGYQRCLQIG

-2600 VFRLVSMWFNLA
+2600 VLDIRLIYDRVTFETIYTLYTFVFGIHVNTLPNKDIGVLSRLKDYLRDLRTRSVFRQVSMWFNLA
-2612 SQKNVIASMLSTI
+2612 SQKDVIDNMLSTI
-2625 NEVQSYKFVPLVY
+2625 SEVQSYKFVPLVY

-2658 ALVSLVRK
+2658 ALVSLLRK
-2666 MAIDHPYHTIF
+2666 MAIDHPYHTIL

-2699 VDMDKKL
+2699 VDIDKKV
-2706 AAEHLLQDVSQY
+2706 AAEHLLQDVSQH

-2742 REDTNKRVALP
+2742 REDTNKRVPLP

-2775 RSCQYKEG
+2775 RSCQYNEG
-2783 WFPFFRGL
+2783 SFPSFRGL
-2791 SDSVTVMNGIN
+2791 SDS
-2802 APKVVEC
+2802 
-2809 FGSDGRK
+2809 
-2816 YKQLA
+2816 
-2821 KSGNDDLRQ
+2821 
-2830 DAVMEQFFGLVNTFL
+2830 VMEQFFGLVNTFL

-2851 WKRRLAVRT
+2851 WKRRLAV
-2860 YKVIPFTPSAGVLEW
+2860 VPFTPSAGVLEW

-2882 GDYLIGSSRS
+2882 GDYLIGSSRAG
-2892 EGAHGRY
+2892 GAHGRY
-2899 GIGNWKYPKCREH
+2899 GIGNWNYSKCREH

-2937 FLEKFLQPADWFVK
+2937 FLEKFLHPADWKLSEKVE
-2951 RLAYTRSVAA
+2951 YISEAA
-2961 SSMVGYIVGLG
+2961 SLIGVLTFVGYIVGLG

-3024 GVEGVFRKC
+3024 GVEGVFRRC

-3071 QRQKESED
+3071 QRQKETED
-3079 DDGMNL
+3079 YDGVNL

>member
-1 MRKSYKSI
+1 
-9 RAYIENFLVGEVH
+9 
-22 HSPPSINPEPFSP
+22 
-35 EIQNQFHRYHFPH
+35 
-48 SRRSSPFADY
+48 
-58 AVGIPLFDL
+58 
-67 TMVTSRDV
+67 MVTSRDI

-92 GLKLLNTWLEGER
+92 GIKLLNTWLEGEK
-105 SIIFCRFLSQNTAK
+105 SITFCRFLSQNTAK

-136 ILLQCVSM
+136 ILIQCVAM
-144 EVSGSKRRLPKP
+144 EVSGSKRRMPKAN
-156 TFAKT
+156 FGKT

-168 AEETKFPGVLFPLL
+168 AEETKFPGVPFPLL
-182 SMAKTL
+182 STAKTL

-196 SSTPSF
+196 SNTPTF
-202 QSDYGTILRH
+202 QSEYGTILRH
-212 LLEVREYRFQMRKRT
+212 LLEIREYRFQMRKRT
-227 YSSLVLLYIERAEAG
+227 YSSLVLLYIERGESG
-242 FCEKNN
+242 FCEKS
-248 GQHSQ
+248 GVQHSQ

-261 LTLQSLLDNTPG
+261 LTLQSLIENPPG

-279 RGEIV
+279 RENIV
-284 NGFIHIF
+284 NGLIHIF

-318 IGSLSLEIHNA
+318 IGSLSMEIHNA

-343 KNLKEILT
+343 KNLKEILA

-357 LNLTRGSS
+357 LNLTRVSS

-386 SSSSASWGDS
+386 SSSSASWSDS

-402 GTLSSYQS
+402 GVLSSYQN
-410 SLVELAAHVL
+410 SLVELASHVL
-420 YRAVVNTTRPSLSEK
+420 YRAIGNTTRPSLSEK

-455 LWCAAFGCLVRTYC
+455 LWYAAFGCLVRTYR
-469 TRINKDLLIYW
+469 TRISKDLLIYW
-480 FEAICTNFQRLLEDA
+480 FESICTNFQRILEDA
-495 SKRRSYDGL
+495 GMRRSYDGL

-515 SSLLLP
+515 SVLLLP
-521 DTTMDVSKSSVSSS
+521 DIAKDISKSSVSSS
-535 ELDRGWQLIWS
+535 ELDRGWQLIWR

-557 MSVIVDAVLVLLGS
+557 ITVIVDAVLVLLGS

-630 AVCGPLSWKGRLTL
+630 AVCAPLSWKGRWTL

-659 CAGFTS
+659 CAGFTTP
-665 SLPLPKEHL
+665 LPLPKECL
-674 PTPSEWDACE
+674 PTPSEWEACE
-684 VVNDVVKMDDVEQ
+684 VVNDVAKIGDVEHA
-697 ERNFGLFECS
+697 RKLGLFECS

-712 RVCSNSS
+712 RVCTNSS
-719 KISSCRVPDG
+719 KISSCGIPDG

-743 MEIYFLSITP
+743 MEIYFLSITR
-753 EDSEKGPLSDIFMG
+753 EDSEKRPLSDIFMG
-767 CSLLCHFMHGS
+767 CSLLCHFIHGF
-778 YITRKGKGST
+778 YITRKGKGSNS

-803 YAVEAVLKSLND
+803 YAVEAVVKILKD
-815 FQRLGPL
+815 FQKLGPL

-828 NEKSSIIIS
+828 NEKSPIIVS

-842 SSPVFSNRGDQN
+842 SSPVFSTRKDQN
-854 LLGTSYDAV
+854 LLATSYDAV
-863 FQSLENLLR
+863 FHSLENLLR

-883 HSWNSNTHSDSAPS
+883 HSWNTQSDDIPS

-912 MDLDLAEDTKEI
+912 MDLDAAEDSKEMI
-924 DLITAGGKAVPGVP
+924 DLGTGGAKAIPL
-938 VSTGYWKLGMISL
+938 STGNWKLGMISVV
-951 ISCFSP
+951 SCFSP
-957 VLQSSTWDVLYNIME
+957 VLPSPTWDVLYTIME
-972 KECDPKVLENI
+972 KECDPKVVEVI

-988 QLSYLTTMPK
+988 QLSCLTSMPK
-998 VNDLVV
+998 VNDLVI
-1004 FLDDMLNTQVK
+1004 FLDGMLNTQVK
-1015 SKRNCLN
+1015 IRHNCLN

-1027 HVLLRNLSSSGM
+1027 HILLQNLSSSGM
-1039 GFSGLRTNWDLS
+1039 DSSGLKRECDLS
-1051 LIEGESCQ
+1051 LKEVESSQ
-1059 VFVQLGAMV
+1059 VFVQLGALV

-1081 RVRLINCICD
+1081 RVRLISCICD
-1091 FVLLNPQIGQTMIE
+1091 FVFLNPQIGQTMIE
-1105 RLLLMLNDSDYRVRF
+1105 RLLSMLNDSDYRVRV
-1120 VLARQIGLLF
+1120 VLARRIGLLF
-1130 QTWDGHEA
+1130 QTWEGHEE
-1138 LFQDICSSFGIIL
+1138 LFQDICSGFGIMLI
-1151 VTSSR
+1151 TSSK
-1156 EKLVTARDVLAAGPQ
+1156 EKLVTARDVLVAGPQ

-1213 LIIAALDNLSTQL
+1213 LIIAALDNLSAQL

-1233 YLEELLGPILFSWIA
+1233 YLEELLGPILFLWTK

-1254 ALVETSQLFIL
+1254 ALVETRQLFIL
-1265 NAEPK
+1265 KAEPK
-1270 YFIHYCSHWLL
+1270 YFIHFCSHWLL
-1281 PALLLHEDHTNL
+1281 PALLLHEDHANL
-1293 DWVAKMAGQPVAV
+1293 DWVTKMAGQPLSV
-1306 LVKENFVPIFSICMG
+1306 LVKDNFVSIFSICMG

-1355 IKRSMVSIVSFV
+1355 IKQNMVSIVSFV
-1367 LSRASSSPEPPVPA
+1367 LSRASSSSEPPVPT
-1381 FSRDAIS
+1381 FSRDTITRAIQ
-1388 RAVRTIVDGFLETD
+1388 TIVDGFLEAAD
-1402 NYPKNAA
+1402 YPENGS

-1421 VFMFTT
+1421 AFMFIT
-1427 EIHYRMSTACH
+1427 EIHYRMSAACH

-1453 IILGHRASVP
+1453 LILGHRASVP

-1477 GSPSL
+1477 AYPSL
-1482 QDQCCSIASCLL
+1482 QDQCCSISSCLL
-1494 DSFKNNPAKE
+1494 DSFKSSPAIE
-1504 IVSVLGDQLQFLV
+1504 IVSVVSEQLQFLV

-1523 CIDAEADSKV
+1523 CINAEADSKV
-1533 SGSKSAQLVNLLHKL
+1533 SGPKSSQPASLLHKL
-1548 IVDSESSLDEDIR
+1548 VINSEPSLDEDIR
-1561 DLEPLPDIKFFQGIR
+1561 DLEPFPDMEIFQSIR
-1576 NSHIRICEAYSP
+1576 DSHIRRCKAYSP

-1601 LPPRFLSGSLQA
+1601 LPPRFLSSSLQA
-1613 LHNKLI
+1613 LRNKLI
-1619 ATEACREKT
+1619 AYETSQEKT
-1628 NVETGDTFWHSDE
+1628 NVEPADTFWHSDP

-1665 VSDFLSRVGIGDPHT
+1665 VSDFLSKVGIGDPHT

-1689 GSMHDLQFAGQN
+1689 GFLHNRQSVGHN
-1701 TGSKVRSFTE
+1701 TGSKVRAFTE
-1711 NGISDETLIVL
+1711 DGISDDTLVVL

-1733 SVKIIDVTSQTLRGI
+1733 SVYIIDVTSQTLRGI

-1770 IHGRGVNLDIVEKIL
+1770 VHGRGVNLDIVENIL
-1785 LDSQKQFKAESFS
+1785 LDSQKQFKAENFS
-1798 LERSEV
+1798 LEKSEV
-1804 WSTDNKNFDRWI
+1804 WSTYNKDFDKWI

-1823 IALCDDVPLRLCQNI
+1823 IALCDDIPIRLCQNI

-1852 VIVSLA
+1852 VVVSLA
-1858 GRIGTDINVHELIT
+1858 GRIGTDFNFHELIT

-1880 IDSNKLTKSKQIMLS
+1880 IDSNKLTKSKQIMLN

-1901 MCYVLERSIFSGQTK
+1901 MCYVLERSTFSGQTK
-1916 REKNT
+1916 REKVWNT
-1921 KHSSYNSRSSST
+1921 KHSSYSSRSSSS
-1933 ATKIR
+1933 ASKSR
-1938 DVEIARNG
+1938 NVETPSNG
-1946 MAASITSNWDKVYW
+1946 MAVSITANWDKVYW
-1960 LSIDYLVAA
+1960 LSIDYLVVA

-1984 VEYWCEEKFGS
+1984 VEYWCEEKFGT

-2010 DHVEILVSAITR
+2010 EHVEILVSAITR

-2035 NKYFPDVVTLALSS
+2035 NK
-2049 PTLSAQITTFEHEGN
+2049 LSAQIITFEHEGN
-2064 WTRALEYY
+2064 WSRALEYY

-2078 QKMVVPGSLSENLEV
+2078 QKMVVPRSPSENPEV
-2093 EHNQPTITAE
+2093 EHFQPTTSAE
-2103 HSVFGDGEVQRQ
+2103 HSFSAEGEGQRQ

-2125 QTGCMHVLDL
+2125 QTGCTHVLDL

-2141 SREGC
+2141 SREGG

-2172 YPQSHSPPM
+2172 YPQKHCPPL
-2181 QHVKNNNY
+2181 QPAKNNNY

-2196 LRALQEGDCNGF
+2196 LRALHEGDCNGF
-2208 YGKLKDAKKE
+2208 YGKLKGAKKE

-2228 ESTEFIY
+2228 ESTDFIY
-2235 STVVKLQVILILIS
+2235 STVAKLQ
-2249 QNSARAIASIK
+2249 
-2260 IKMISQEPLMLAILY
+2260 ILY
-2275 HLGVVWN
+2275 HLGLVWD

-2288 SHESVHGYPVK
+2288 SHQIVHGYPVK
-2299 QIACAEPLTPTIEQL
+2299 QMACTDPVIPTMEQL
-2314 SSLNKDWSSIITQ
+2314 SWLNKDWSSMITQ

-2345 LQIMGCEECTMQHL
+2345 LQILGREECTMQHL

-2366 RKGSRFSHAAAAL
+2366 RKGSRFSHAAASL
-2379 HEFKFLCS
+2379 HEYKFLCA
-2387 RSDGRQL
+2387 RSYGQQP
-2394 VPDWLGRI
+2394 VPDWRGRL

-2421 SYILGNY
+2421 SHILQNDE
-2428 QLKEEASDIYR
+2428 LKEEASDIYR

-2453 RTILEKYLKP
+2453 TTILEKYLKP
-2463 AVSLAKKQS
+2463 AVLLAEKQS
-2472 SEICKRLVERQ
+2472 SNICKGLIERQ

-2508 EWQAALRLRKHKTKE
+2508 EWQAAMRLRNHKMKE

-2528 KRFKSSKKASCTLP
+2528 KRLKSSKK
-2542 PFGEQ
+2542 GEQ
-2547 SDYSLKIQD
+2547 FDYSLKIQE
-2556 LQKQLT
+2556 LQKQLA
-2562 MDKEEAEKLQI
+2562 MDKEEAVKLQV
-2573 DRDNFLKLS
+2573 DRDNFLKLA
-2582 LEGYQRCLEIG
+2582 LDGYKRCLEIG

-2600 VFRLVSMWFNLA
+2600 VFRQVSMWFNLA
-2612 SQKNVIASMLSTI
+2612 SEKNVIANMLSTI
-2625 NEVQSYKFVPLVY
+2625 SEVQSYKFVPLVY

-2651 GSNSFQS
+2651 GSNNFQS

-2706 AAEHLLQDVSQY
+2706 AAEQLLQDVSHF

-2762 ELVPVVTATIPVD
+2762 ELVPVVTATVPVD
-2775 RSCQYKEG
+2775 RSCKYSEG
-2783 WFPFFRGL
+2783 SFPFFRGL
-2791 SDSVTVMNGIN
+2791 SDSIIVMNGIN

-2809 FGSDGRK
+2809 FGSDGRR

-2845 HNNRDT
+2845 HSNQDT
-2851 WKRRLAVRT
+2851 RKRRLAVRT

-2875 VDGTIPL
+2875 VDGTMPL

-2899 GIGNWKYPKCREH
+2899 GNGNWKYPKCREH
-2912 MSSAKDKRKA
+2912 MSSAKEKRKA
-2922 FMDVC
+2922 FVDVC

-2982 QATAEVIH
+2982 QATAEVVH

-3024 GVEGVFRKC
+3024 GVEGVFRRC

-3071 QRQKESED
+3071 QRQKETED
-3079 DDGMNL
+3079 YDGVNV
-3085 EGLQEEFE
+3085 EGLQEDFE
-3093 GNKDAAR
+3093 GNKDATR

-3112 EGGEMRSIHG
+3112 EDGEMRSVHG